1 MKKYFIVVSLF
12 SFIITSA
19 QIELETPWMKELKQN
34 ISGPLTF
41 DAVITAGN
49 TYWEAHDKNAKGSGY
64 KPFKR
69 WEAQWENYVD
79 PDGFLPTTQDLW
91 NVWEQKKSQSQYRTA
106 SQNSIADQSDWFSLG
121 PTDFINRPTNYLN
134 LGRINC
140 INIDPNNSNIMYVGA
155 PAGGIWKSTDGG
167 VTYIPLVDHL
177 PQIGVSGIAIDSNN
191 SDIIYIATGDDDAG
205 DSYSVGVWK
214 STDGGTSWLQT
225 GLNPSNNPGTNRT
238 SEIYINPNDSNVL
251 WVATNTGVYM
261 TTNAGNTWT
270 LSQSGNFRDL
280 KVKPSNPNI
289 IYASTNSQFYRSTN
303 GGNSFNLVTTGLPSA
318 AGRMYIDVTQANS
331 NYVYLVAATGGY
343 DYQGVYRS
351 TNSGLSFTQMANTTD
366 IFNGVSQAWYD
377 LAISASNTNENEI
390 YVGVLNIWKSTNGGN
405 SFSEVNSWTT
415 RNASYTHADIHFIR
429 DFDNGLF
436 VGSDGGVFKSTDN
449 GSSFED
455 LTVGLSI
462 TQFYRISVSK
472 QDSGKIAGGAQD
484 NGGFGF
490 SNQWASYHGGDG
502 MEGVIDP
509 NNDNLYYGFL
519 QNGTTLYVSN
529 NSGQPGGTNGYSSPT
544 SGNWIT
550 PLSINKDS
558 EVFAGYSSLYQFS
571 SGNWTEV
578 STSFGNNI
586 DVLELDPINSDNI
599 YVGVN
604 SSLRRSFDHGLTFTN
619 VYNFPSNIT
628 SIEINN
634 NDNNIVYATTSG
646 GGGKVWKST
655 NQGISFSDISGTLP
669 NVVKNI
675 IKHQTNTIDNV
686 LYLGT
691 SLGVYR
697 YNDNVNNWVEFD
709 NNLPNSSV
717 RDLSINIPDN
727 NITAATYGRGAFR
740 SELPSS
746 QLATNDIQL
755 VGVENPVD
763 SQINCGSILPQLK
776 VKNNGQNNIT
786 SIDISYTLDENEEIL
801 LSWTGNIESEQFEF
815 IDLNLIEVEVG
826 AHELSVTTMINDDF
840 FTSNNSADIVFYAN
854 NQGSVEDINTFE
866 NPDDELLVINEGR
879 STWELGVPSG
889 TLLNSASS
897 PDNVYATNL
906 DGNHRDDVK
915 GYLVS
920 QCYDLSNIANPVLKF
935 DMAFVLEFDWDL
947 VYVEYSTN
955 QGITWD
961 LLGSSE
967 DPNWYNS
974 SRIAG
979 DGIASNCYNCVGGQ
993 WTGTDT
999 TLNQYS
1005 YSLDSLNS
1013 ESNIIF
1019 RVVFHSDQAVNEEG
1033 VVIDDFYVDGTS
1045 LSTENFELNQLAVYP
1060 NPSTDTFYIKL
1071 QNNKPYNLQVLDITG
1086 KKLFEKNK
1094 INTSTPFPL
1103 KMQEYSSGIYFLH
1116 ITIDNQHTT
1125 KKLILN

>member
-1 MKKYFIVVSLF
+1 MKKYFLF
-12 SFIITSA
+12 TALLSFAITNA
-19 QIELETPWMKELKQN
+19 QTELDTPWMKELK
-34 ISGPLTF
+34 SSDSSRLTF
-41 DAVITAGN
+41 DAIIAAGN
-49 TYWEAHDKNAKGSGY
+49 AYWETHDKDAKGSGY

-79 PDGFLPTTQDLW
+79 INGFLPSTKDLW
-91 NVWEQKKSQSQYRTA
+91 NVWEQKKSQTQYRTA
-106 SQNSIADQSDWFSLG
+106 SQNSMADQSNWYSLG
-121 PTDFINRPTNYLN
+121 PTDFVNRSTNYLN
-134 LGRINC
+134 LGRVNC
-140 INIDPNNSNIMYVGA
+140 VSIDPNNSDIMYVGA
-155 PAGGIWKSTDGG
+155 PAGGIWKSTDAG
-167 VTYIPLVDHL
+167 VTYIPLTDDL
-177 PQIGVSGIAIDSNN
+177 PQIGVSGIAIDPNN
-191 SDIIYIATGDDDAG
+191 SNIIYIATGDDDAG
-205 DSYSVGVWK
+205 DSYSVGIWK
-214 STDGGTSWLQT
+214 STNGGLSWTPT
-225 GLNPSNNPGTNRT
+225 GINPSNSPNRT
-238 SEIYINPNDSNVL
+238 SEIYINPNNSSML
-251 WVATNTGVYM
+251 WVATSSGVYK
-261 TTNAGNTWT
+261 TTNAGNNWT
-270 LSQSGNFRDL
+270 LTQSGNFRDL
-280 KVKPSNPNI
+280 KVNPTNPNI
-289 IYASTNSQFYRSTN
+289 IYASTSSQFYRSTDS
-303 GGNSFNLVTTGLPSA
+303 GNSFTQISSGLPVDS
-318 AGRMYIDVTQANS
+318 GRLFMDVTQANS
-331 NYVYLVAATGGY
+331 NYVYLVSATSNYG
-343 DYQGVYRS
+343 YQGIYRS
-351 TNSGLSFTQMANTTD
+351 TDSGLTFTQMANTTD
-366 IFNGVSQAWYD
+366 IFDGVSQAWYD
-377 LAISASNTNENEI
+377 LAISASNTNQNEI
-390 YVGVLNIWKSTNGGN
+390 YVGVLNIWKSSNGGD
-405 SFSEVNSWTT
+405 SFSQVNSWTT

-436 VGSDGGVFKSTDN
+436 VGSDGGVFKSTDS
-449 GSSFED
+449 GASFED

-490 SNQWASYHGGDG
+490 SSQWASYHGGDG

-509 NNDNLYYGFL
+509 NDDNFYYGFM
-519 QNGTTLYVSN
+519 QNGSTLYVN
-529 NSGQPGGTNGYSSPT
+529 NSSGQPGGTNGYSSPT

-550 PLSINKDS
+550 PLSINNDS
-558 EVFAGYSSLYQFS
+558 EVFAGYSSLYQFNA
-571 SGNWTEV
+571 GNWTEV
-578 STSFGNNI
+578 SPSFGTNI
-586 DVLELDPINSDNI
+586 DVLELDPLNSDNI

-604 SSLRRSFDHGLTFTN
+604 SNLQQSTDHGITFTSVN
-619 VYNFPSNIT
+619 VFASNIT
-628 SIEINN
+628 SIEVNN
-634 NDNNIVYATTSG
+634 NDNNIVYVTTSG
-646 GGGKVWKST
+646 GGGKVWRSV
-655 NQGISFSDISGTLP
+655 NQGLNFTDITGSLP

-697 YNDNVNNWVEFD
+697 FNDNNSDWEVFD

-717 RDLSINIPDN
+717 TDLSINTVDN

-746 QLATNDIQL
+746 QLATNDLQL

-786 SIDISYTLDENEEIL
+786 SVNVVYSLDEGEEI
-801 LSWTGNIESEQFEF
+801 SIIWSGNIESEQFAF
-815 IDLNLIEVEVG
+815 IDLNLIQVEIG
-826 AHELSVTTMINDDF
+826 AHELAVTATITDDYF
-840 FTSNNSADIVFYAN
+840 SSNNSTEITFYSN
-854 NQGSVEDINTFE
+854 NEGAAQDINTFE
-866 NPDDELLVINEGR
+866 NPEDELIVINEGR

-897 PDNVYATNL
+897 PDKVYATNL

-920 QCYDLSNIANPVLKF
+920 QCYDLTNIANPVLKF

-955 QGITWD
+955 QGISWG

-979 DGIASNCYNCVGGQ
+979 DGYGDNCYNCVGGQ
-993 WTGTDT
+993 WTGTEI

-1013 ESNIIF
+1013 ESSIIF
-1019 RVVFHSDQAVNEEG
+1019 RIVFHSDQAVNEEG

-1045 LSTENFELNQLAVYP
+1045 LSTDGFELNQIAVYP
-1060 NPSTDTFYIKL
+1060 NPSKDIFYVQL
-1071 QNNKPYNLQVLDITG
+1071 RNNKPYDLQVTDITG
-1086 KKLFEKNK
+1086 KRLFTKKK
-1094 INTSTPFPL
+1094 INPSTPFPL
-1103 KMQEYSSGIYFLH
+1103 QMEGYSSGVYFLQ
-1116 ITIDNQHTT
+1116 IRIDNQQTT
-1125 KKLILN
+1125 RKLILN

>member
-1 MKKYFIVVSLF
+1 MKKYFLF
-12 SFIITSA
+12 TALLSFAITNA
-19 QIELETPWMKELKQN
+19 QTELDTPWMKELK
-34 ISGPLTF
+34 SSDSSRLTF
-41 DAVITAGN
+41 DAIIAAGN
-49 TYWEAHDKNAKGSGY
+49 AYWETHDKDAKGSGY

-79 PDGFLPTTQDLW
+79 INGFLPSTKDLW
-91 NVWEQKKSQSQYRTA
+91 NVWEQKKSQTQYRTA
-106 SQNSIADQSDWFSLG
+106 SQNSMADQSNWYSLG
-121 PTDFINRPTNYLN
+121 PTDFVNRSTNYLN
-134 LGRINC
+134 LGRVNC
-140 INIDPNNSNIMYVGA
+140 VSIDPNNSDIMYVGA
-155 PAGGIWKSTDGG
+155 PAGGIWKSTDAG
-167 VTYIPLVDHL
+167 VTYIPLTDDL
-177 PQIGVSGIAIDSNN
+177 PQIGVSGIAIDPNN
-191 SDIIYIATGDDDAG
+191 SNIIYIATGDDDAG
-205 DSYSVGVWK
+205 DSYSVGIWK
-214 STDGGTSWLQT
+214 STNGGLSWTPT
-225 GLNPSNNPGTNRT
+225 GINPSNSPNRT
-238 SEIYINPNDSNVL
+238 SEIYINPNNSSML
-251 WVATNTGVYM
+251 WVATSSGVYK
-261 TTNAGNTWT
+261 TTNAGNNWT
-270 LSQSGNFRDL
+270 LTQSGNFRDL
-280 KVKPSNPNI
+280 KVNPTNPNI
-289 IYASTNSQFYRSTN
+289 IYASTSSQFYRSTDS
-303 GGNSFNLVTTGLPSA
+303 GNSFTQISSGLPVDS
-318 AGRMYIDVTQANS
+318 GRLFMDVTQANS
-331 NYVYLVAATGGY
+331 NYVYLVSATSNYG
-343 DYQGVYRS
+343 YQGIYRS
-351 TNSGLSFTQMANTTD
+351 TDSGLTFTQMANTTD
-366 IFNGVSQAWYD
+366 IFDGVSQAWYD
-377 LAISASNTNENEI
+377 LAISASNTNQNEI
-390 YVGVLNIWKSTNGGN
+390 YVGVLNIWKSSNGGD
-405 SFSEVNSWTT
+405 SFSQVNSWTT

-436 VGSDGGVFKSTDN
+436 VGSDGGVFKSTDS
-449 GSSFED
+449 GASFED

-472 QDSGKIAGGAQD
+472 QDSEKIAGGAQD

-490 SNQWASYHGGDG
+490 SSQWASYHGGDG

-509 NNDNLYYGFL
+509 NDDNFYYGFM
-519 QNGTTLYVSN
+519 QNGSTLYVN
-529 NSGQPGGTNGYSSPT
+529 NSSGQPGGTNGYSSPT

-550 PLSINKDS
+550 PLSINNDS
-558 EVFAGYSSLYQFS
+558 EVFAGYSSLYQFNA
-571 SGNWTEV
+571 GNWTEV
-578 STSFGNNI
+578 SPSFGTNI

-604 SSLRRSFDHGLTFTN
+604 SNLQQSTDHGITFTSVN
-619 VYNFPSNIT
+619 VFASNIT
-628 SIEINN
+628 SIEVNN
-634 NDNNIVYATTSG
+634 NDNNIVYVTTSG
-646 GGGKVWKST
+646 GGGKVWRSV
-655 NQGISFSDISGTLP
+655 NQGLNFTDITGSLP

-697 YNDNVNNWVEFD
+697 FNDNNSDWEVFD

-717 RDLSINIPDN
+717 TDLSINTVDN

-746 QLATNDIQL
+746 QLATNDLQL

-786 SIDISYTLDENEEIL
+786 SVNVVYSLDEGEEI
-801 LSWTGNIESEQFEF
+801 SIIWSGNIESEQFAF
-815 IDLNLIEVEVG
+815 IDLNLIQVEIG
-826 AHELSVTTMINDDF
+826 AHELAVTATITDDYF
-840 FTSNNSADIVFYAN
+840 SSNNSTEITFYSN
-854 NQGSVEDINTFE
+854 NEGAAQDINTFE
-866 NPDDELLVINEGR
+866 NPEDELIVINEGR

-897 PDNVYATNL
+897 PDKVYATNL

-920 QCYDLSNIANPVLKF
+920 QCYDLTNIANPVLKF

-955 QGITWD
+955 QGISWG

-979 DGIASNCYNCVGGQ
+979 DGYGDNCYNCVGGQ
-993 WTGTDT
+993 WTGTEI

-1013 ESNIIF
+1013 ESSIIF
-1019 RVVFHSDQAVNEEG
+1019 RIVFHSDQAVNEEG

-1045 LSTENFELNQLAVYP
+1045 LSTDGFELNQIAVYP
-1060 NPSTDTFYIKL
+1060 NPSKDIFYVQL
-1071 QNNKPYNLQVLDITG
+1071 RNNKPYDLQVTDITG
-1086 KKLFEKNK
+1086 KRLFTKKK
-1094 INTSTPFPL
+1094 INPSTPFPL
-1103 KMQEYSSGIYFLH
+1103 QMEGYSSGVYFLQ
-1116 ITIDNQHTT
+1116 IRIDNQQTT
-1125 KKLILN
+1125 RKLILN

>member
-1 MKKYFIVVSLF
+1 MKKYFLF
-12 SFIITSA
+12 TALLSFAITNA
-19 QIELETPWMKELKQN
+19 QTELDTPWMKELK
-34 ISGPLTF
+34 SSDSSRLTF
-41 DAVITAGN
+41 DAIITAGN
-49 TYWEAHDKNAKGSGY
+49 AYWETHDKDAKGSGY

-79 PDGFLPTTQDLW
+79 INGFLPSTKDLW
-91 NVWEQKKSQSQYRTA
+91 NVWEQKKSQTQYRTA
-106 SQNSIADQSDWFSLG
+106 SQNSMADQSNWYSLG
-121 PTDFINRPTNYLN
+121 PTDFVNRSTNYLN
-134 LGRINC
+134 LGRVNC
-140 INIDPNNSNIMYVGA
+140 VSIDPNNSDIMYVGA
-155 PAGGIWKSTDGG
+155 PAGGIWKSTDAG
-167 VTYIPLVDHL
+167 VTYIPLTDDL
-177 PQIGVSGIAIDSNN
+177 PQIGVSGIAIDRNN
-191 SDIIYIATGDDDAG
+191 SNIIYIATGDDDAG
-205 DSYSVGVWK
+205 DSYSVGIWK
-214 STDGGTSWLQT
+214 STNGGLSWTPT
-225 GLNPSNNPGTNRT
+225 GINPSNSPNRT
-238 SEIYINPNDSNVL
+238 SEIYINPNNSSML
-251 WVATNTGVYM
+251 WVATSSGVYK
-261 TTNAGNTWT
+261 TTNAGNNWT
-270 LSQSGNFRDL
+270 LTQSGNFRDL
-280 KVKPSNPNI
+280 KVNPTNPNI
-289 IYASTNSQFYRSTN
+289 IYASTSSQFYRSTDS
-303 GGNSFNLVTTGLPSA
+303 GNSFTQISSGLPVDS
-318 AGRMYIDVTQANS
+318 GRLFMDVTQANS
-331 NYVYLVAATGGY
+331 NYVYLVSATSNYG
-343 DYQGVYRS
+343 YQGIYRS
-351 TNSGLSFTQMANTTD
+351 TDSGLSFTQMANTTD
-366 IFNGVSQAWYD
+366 IFDGVSQAWYD
-377 LAISASNTNENEI
+377 LAISASNTNQNEI
-390 YVGVLNIWKSTNGGN
+390 YVGVLNIWKSSNGGD
-405 SFSEVNSWTT
+405 SFSQVNSWTT

-436 VGSDGGVFKSTDN
+436 VGSDGGVFKSTDS
-449 GSSFED
+449 GASFED

-490 SNQWASYHGGDG
+490 SSQWASYHGGDG

-509 NNDNLYYGFL
+509 NDDNFYYGFM
-519 QNGTTLYVSN
+519 QNGSTLYVN
-529 NSGQPGGTNGYSSPT
+529 NSSGQPGGTNGYSSPT

-550 PLSINKDS
+550 PLSINNDS
-558 EVFAGYSSLYQFS
+558 EVFAGYSSLYQFNA
-571 SGNWTEV
+571 GNWTEV
-578 STSFGNNI
+578 SPSFGTNI

-604 SSLRRSFDHGLTFTN
+604 SNLQQSTDHGITFTSVN
-619 VYNFPSNIT
+619 IFASNIT
-628 SIEINN
+628 SIEVNN
-634 NDNNIVYATTSG
+634 NDNNIVYVTTSG
-646 GGGKVWKST
+646 GGGKVWRSL
-655 NQGISFSDISGTLP
+655 NQGLNFTDITGSLP

-697 YNDNVNNWVEFD
+697 FNDNNSDWEVFD

-717 RDLSINIPDN
+717 TDLSINTVDN

-746 QLATNDIQL
+746 QLATNDLQL

-786 SIDISYTLDENEEIL
+786 SVNVVYSLDEGEEI
-801 LSWTGNIESEQFEF
+801 SIIWSGNIESEQFAF
-815 IDLNLIEVEVG
+815 IDLNLIQVEIG
-826 AHELSVTTMINDDF
+826 AHELAVTATITDDYF
-840 FTSNNSADIVFYAN
+840 SSNNSAEITFYSN
-854 NQGSVEDINTFE
+854 NEGAAQDINTFE
-866 NPDDELLVINEGR
+866 NPEDELIVINEGR

-920 QCYDLSNIANPVLKF
+920 QCYDLTNIANPVLKF

-955 QGITWD
+955 QGISWG

-979 DGIASNCYNCVGGQ
+979 DGYGDNCYNCVGGQ
-993 WTGTDT
+993 WTGTEI

-1013 ESNIIF
+1013 ESSIIF
-1019 RVVFHSDQAVNEEG
+1019 RIVFHSDQAVNEEG

-1045 LSTENFELNQLAVYP
+1045 LSTDGFELNQIAVYP
-1060 NPSTDTFYIKL
+1060 NPSKDIFYVQL
-1071 QNNKPYNLQVLDITG
+1071 RNNKPYDLQVTDITG
-1086 KKLFEKNK
+1086 KRLFTKKK
-1094 INTSTPFPL
+1094 INPSTPFPL
-1103 KMQEYSSGIYFLH
+1103 QMEGYSSGVYFLQ
-1116 ITIDNQHTT
+1116 IRIDNQQTT
-1125 KKLILN
+1125 RKLILN

>member
-1 MKKYFIVVSLF
+1 MKKYFLF
-12 SFIITSA
+12 TALLSFAITNA
-19 QIELETPWMKELKQN
+19 QTELDTPWMKELK
-34 ISGPLTF
+34 SSDSSRLTF
-41 DAVITAGN
+41 DAIIAAGN
-49 TYWEAHDKNAKGSGY
+49 AYWETHDKDAKGSGY

-79 PDGFLPTTQDLW
+79 INGFLPSTKDLW
-91 NVWEQKKSQSQYRTA
+91 NVWEQKKSQTQYRTA
-106 SQNSIADQSDWFSLG
+106 SQNSMADQSNWYSLG
-121 PTDFINRPTNYLN
+121 PTDFVNRSTNYLN
-134 LGRINC
+134 LGRVNC
-140 INIDPNNSNIMYVGA
+140 VSIDPNNSDIMYVGA
-155 PAGGIWKSTDGG
+155 PAGGIWKSTDAG
-167 VTYIPLVDHL
+167 VTYIPLTDDL
-177 PQIGVSGIAIDSNN
+177 PQIGVSGIAIDPNN
-191 SDIIYIATGDDDAG
+191 SNIIYIATGDDDAG
-205 DSYSVGVWK
+205 DSYSVGIWK
-214 STDGGTSWLQT
+214 STNGGLSWTPT
-225 GLNPSNNPGTNRT
+225 GINPSNSPNRT
-238 SEIYINPNDSNVL
+238 SEIYINPNNSSML
-251 WVATNTGVYM
+251 WVATSSGVYK
-261 TTNAGNTWT
+261 TTNAGNNWT
-270 LSQSGNFRDL
+270 LTQSGNFRDL
-280 KVKPSNPNI
+280 KVNPTNPNI
-289 IYASTNSQFYRSTN
+289 IYASTSSQFYRSTDS
-303 GGNSFNLVTTGLPSA
+303 GNSFTQISSGLPVDS
-318 AGRMYIDVTQANS
+318 GRLFMDVTQANS
-331 NYVYLVAATGGY
+331 NYVYLVAATSNYG
-343 DYQGVYRS
+343 YQGIYRS
-351 TNSGLSFTQMANTTD
+351 TDSGLTFTQMANTTD
-366 IFNGVSQAWYD
+366 IFDGVSQAWYD
-377 LAISASNTNENEI
+377 LAISASNTNQNEI
-390 YVGVLNIWKSTNGGN
+390 YVGVLNIWKSSNGGD
-405 SFSEVNSWTT
+405 SFSQVNSWTT

-436 VGSDGGVFKSTDN
+436 VGSDGGVFKSTDS
-449 GSSFED
+449 GASFED

-490 SNQWASYHGGDG
+490 SSQWASYHGGDG

-509 NNDNLYYGFL
+509 NDDNFYYGFM
-519 QNGTTLYVSN
+519 QNGSTLYVN
-529 NSGQPGGTNGYSSPT
+529 NSSGQPGGTNGYSSPT

-550 PLSINKDS
+550 PLSINNDS
-558 EVFAGYSSLYQFS
+558 EVFAGYSSLYQFNA
-571 SGNWTEV
+571 GNWTEV
-578 STSFGNNI
+578 SPSFGTNI

-604 SSLRRSFDHGLTFTN
+604 SNLQQSTDHGITFTSVN
-619 VYNFPSNIT
+619 VFASNIT
-628 SIEINN
+628 SIEVNN
-634 NDNNIVYATTSG
+634 NDNNIVYVTTSG
-646 GGGKVWKST
+646 GGGKVWRSV
-655 NQGISFSDISGTLP
+655 NQGLNFTDITGSLP

-697 YNDNVNNWVEFD
+697 FNDNNSDWEVFD

-717 RDLSINIPDN
+717 TDLSINTVDN

-746 QLATNDIQL
+746 ELATNDLQL

-786 SIDISYTLDENEEIL
+786 SVNVVYSLDEGEEI
-801 LSWTGNIESEQFEF
+801 SIIWSGNIESEQFAF
-815 IDLNLIEVEVG
+815 IDLNLIQVEIG
-826 AHELSVTTMINDDF
+826 AHELAVTATITDDYF
-840 FTSNNSADIVFYAN
+840 SSNNSTEITFYSN
-854 NQGSVEDINTFE
+854 NEGAAQDINTFE
-866 NPDDELLVINEGR
+866 NPEDELIVINEGR

-897 PDNVYATNL
+897 PDKVYATNL

-920 QCYDLSNIANPVLKF
+920 QCYDLTNIANPVLKF

-955 QGITWD
+955 QGISWG

-979 DGIASNCYNCVGGQ
+979 DGYGDNCYNCVGGQ
-993 WTGTDT
+993 WTGTEI

-1013 ESNIIF
+1013 ESSIIF
-1019 RVVFHSDQAVNEEG
+1019 RIVFHSDQAVNEEG

-1045 LSTENFELNQLAVYP
+1045 LSTDGFELNQIAVYP
-1060 NPSTDTFYIKL
+1060 NPSKDIFYVQL
-1071 QNNKPYNLQVLDITG
+1071 RNNKPYDLQVTDITG
-1086 KKLFEKNK
+1086 KRLFTKKK
-1094 INTSTPFPL
+1094 INPSTPFPL
-1103 KMQEYSSGIYFLH
+1103 QMEGYSSGVYFLQ
-1116 ITIDNQHTT
+1116 IRIDNQQTT
-1125 KKLILN
+1125 RKLILN

>member
-1 MKKYFIVVSLF
+1 MKKYFLF
-12 SFIITSA
+12 TALLSFAITNA
-19 QIELETPWMKELKQN
+19 QTELDTPWMKELK
-34 ISGPLTF
+34 SSDSSRLTF
-41 DAVITAGN
+41 DAIITAGN
-49 TYWEAHDKNAKGSGY
+49 AYWETHDKDAKGSGY

-79 PDGFLPTTQDLW
+79 INGFLPSTKDLW
-91 NVWEQKKSQSQYRTA
+91 NVWEQKKSQTQYRTA
-106 SQNSIADQSDWFSLG
+106 SQNSMADQSNWYSLG
-121 PTDFINRPTNYLN
+121 PTDFVNRSTNYLN
-134 LGRINC
+134 LGRVNC
-140 INIDPNNSNIMYVGA
+140 VSIDPNNSDIMYVGA
-155 PAGGIWKSTDGG
+155 PAGGIWKSTDAG
-167 VTYIPLVDHL
+167 VTYIPLTDDL
-177 PQIGVSGIAIDSNN
+177 PQIGVSGIAIDRNN
-191 SDIIYIATGDDDAG
+191 SNIIYIATGDDDAG
-205 DSYSVGVWK
+205 DSYSVGIWK
-214 STDGGTSWLQT
+214 STNGGLSWTPT
-225 GLNPSNNPGTNRT
+225 GINPSNSPNRT
-238 SEIYINPNDSNVL
+238 SEIYINPNNSSML
-251 WVATNTGVYM
+251 WVATSSGVYK
-261 TTNAGNTWT
+261 TTNAGNNWT
-270 LSQSGNFRDL
+270 LTQSGNFRDL
-280 KVKPSNPNI
+280 KVNPTNPNI
-289 IYASTNSQFYRSTN
+289 IYASTSSQFYRSTDS
-303 GGNSFNLVTTGLPSA
+303 GNSFTQISSGLPVDS
-318 AGRMYIDVTQANS
+318 GRLFMDVTQANS
-331 NYVYLVAATGGY
+331 NYVYLVSATSNYG
-343 DYQGVYRS
+343 YQGIYRS
-351 TNSGLSFTQMANTTD
+351 TDSGLTFTQMANTTD
-366 IFNGVSQAWYD
+366 IFDGVSQAWYD
-377 LAISASNTNENEI
+377 LAISASNTNQNEI
-390 YVGVLNIWKSTNGGN
+390 YVGVLNIWKSSNGGN
-405 SFSEVNSWTT
+405 SFSQVNNWTS

-436 VGSDGGVFKSTDN
+436 VGSDGGVFKSTDS
-449 GSSFED
+449 GASFED

-509 NNDNLYYGFL
+509 NDDNFYYGFM
-519 QNGTTLYVSN
+519 QNGSTLYVN
-529 NSGQPGGTNGYSSPT
+529 NSSGQPGGTNGYSSPT

-550 PLSINKDS
+550 PLSINNDS
-558 EVFAGYSSLYQFS
+558 EVFAGYSSLYQFNA
-571 SGNWTEV
+571 GNWTEV
-578 STSFGNNI
+578 SPSFGTNI

-604 SSLRRSFDHGLTFTN
+604 SNLQQSTDHGITFTSVN
-619 VYNFPSNIT
+619 VFASNIT
-628 SIEINN
+628 SIEVNN
-634 NDNNIVYATTSG
+634 NDNNIVYVTTSG
-646 GGGKVWKST
+646 GGGKVWRSV
-655 NQGISFSDISGTLP
+655 NQGLNFTDITGSLP

-697 YNDNVNNWVEFD
+697 FNDNNSDWEVFD

-717 RDLSINIPDN
+717 TDLSINTVDN

-746 QLATNDIQL
+746 QLATNDLQL

-786 SIDISYTLDENEEIL
+786 SVNVVYSLDEGEEI
-801 LSWTGNIESEQFEF
+801 SIIWSGNIESEQFAF
-815 IDLNLIEVEVG
+815 IDLNLIQVEIG
-826 AHELSVTTMINDDF
+826 AHELAVTATITDDYF
-840 FTSNNSADIVFYAN
+840 SSNNSAEITFYSN
-854 NQGSVEDINTFE
+854 NEGAAQDINTFE
-866 NPDDELLVINEGR
+866 NPEDELIVINEGR

-897 PDNVYATNL
+897 PDKVYATNL

-920 QCYDLSNIANPVLKF
+920 QCYDLTNIANPVLKF

-955 QGITWD
+955 QGISWG

-979 DGIASNCYNCVGGQ
+979 DGYGDNCYNCVGGQ
-993 WTGTDT
+993 WTGTEI
-999 TLNQYS
+999 TLNQYT

-1013 ESNIIF
+1013 ESSIIF
-1019 RVVFHSDQAVNEEG
+1019 RIVFHSDQAVNEEG
-1033 VVIDDFYVDGTS
+1033 VVVDDFYVDGTS
-1045 LSTENFELNQLAVYP
+1045 LSTDGFELNQLAVYP
-1060 NPSTDTFYIKL
+1060 NPSKDIFYIQL
-1071 QNNKPYNLQVLDITG
+1071 RNNKPYDLQVTDITG
-1086 KKLFEKNK
+1086 KRLFTKKK
-1094 INTSTPFPL
+1094 INPSTPFPL
-1103 KMQEYSSGIYFLH
+1103 QMEGYSSGVYFLQ
-1116 ITIDNQHTT
+1116 IRIDNQQTT
-1125 KKLILN
+1125 RKLILN

>member
-1 MKKYFIVVSLF
+1 MKKYFLF
-12 SFIITSA
+12 TALLSFAITNA
-19 QIELETPWMKELKQN
+19 QTELDTPWMKELK
-34 ISGPLTF
+34 SSDSSRLTF
-41 DAVITAGN
+41 DAIIAAGN
-49 TYWEAHDKNAKGSGY
+49 AYWETHDKDAKGSGY

-79 PDGFLPTTQDLW
+79 INGFLPSTKDLW
-91 NVWEQKKSQSQYRTA
+91 NVWEQKKSQTQYRTA
-106 SQNSIADQSDWFSLG
+106 SQNSMADQSNWYSLG
-121 PTDFINRPTNYLN
+121 PTDFVNRSTNYLN
-134 LGRINC
+134 LGRVNC
-140 INIDPNNSNIMYVGA
+140 VSIDPNNSDIMYVGA
-155 PAGGIWKSTDGG
+155 PAGGIWKSTDAG
-167 VTYIPLVDHL
+167 VTYIPLTDDL
-177 PQIGVSGIAIDSNN
+177 PQIGVSGIAIDPNN
-191 SDIIYIATGDDDAG
+191 SNIIYIATGDDDAG
-205 DSYSVGVWK
+205 DSYSVGIWK
-214 STDGGTSWLQT
+214 STNGGLSWTPT
-225 GLNPSNNPGTNRT
+225 GINPSNSPNRT
-238 SEIYINPNDSNVL
+238 SEIYINPNNSSML
-251 WVATNTGVYM
+251 WVATSSGVYK
-261 TTNAGNTWT
+261 TTNAGNNWT
-270 LSQSGNFRDL
+270 LTQSGNFRDL
-280 KVKPSNPNI
+280 KVNPTNPNI
-289 IYASTNSQFYRSTN
+289 IYASTSSQFYRSTDS
-303 GGNSFNLVTTGLPSA
+303 GNSFTQISSGLPVDS
-318 AGRMYIDVTQANS
+318 GRLFMDVTQANS
-331 NYVYLVAATGGY
+331 NYIYLVSATSNYG
-343 DYQGVYRS
+343 YQGIYRS
-351 TNSGLSFTQMANTTD
+351 TDSGLTFTQMANTTD
-366 IFNGVSQAWYD
+366 IFDGVSQAWYD
-377 LAISASNTNENEI
+377 LAISASNTNQNEI
-390 YVGVLNIWKSTNGGN
+390 YVGVLNIWKSSNGGD
-405 SFSEVNSWTT
+405 SFSQVNSWTT

-436 VGSDGGVFKSTDN
+436 VGSDGGVFKSTDS
-449 GSSFED
+449 GASFED

-490 SNQWASYHGGDG
+490 SSQWASYHGGDG

-509 NNDNLYYGFL
+509 NDDNFYYGFM
-519 QNGTTLYVSN
+519 QNGSTLYVN
-529 NSGQPGGTNGYSSPT
+529 NSSGQPGGTNGYSSPT

-550 PLSINKDS
+550 PLSINNDS
-558 EVFAGYSSLYQFS
+558 EVFAGYSSLYQFNA
-571 SGNWTEV
+571 GNWTEV
-578 STSFGNNI
+578 SPSFGTNI
-586 DVLELDPINSDNI
+586 DVLELDPLNSDNI

-604 SSLRRSFDHGLTFTN
+604 SNLQQSIDHGITFTSVN
-619 VYNFPSNIT
+619 IFASNIT
-628 SIEINN
+628 SIEVNN
-634 NDNNIVYATTSG
+634 NDNNIVYVTTSG
-646 GGGKVWKST
+646 GGGKVWRSV
-655 NQGISFSDISGTLP
+655 NQGLNFTDITGSLP

-697 YNDNVNNWVEFD
+697 FNDNNSDWEVFD

-717 RDLSINIPDN
+717 TDLSINTVDN

-746 QLATNDIQL
+746 QLATNDLQL

-786 SIDISYTLDENEEIL
+786 SVNVVYSLDEGEEI
-801 LSWTGNIESEQFEF
+801 SIIWSGNIESEQFAF
-815 IDLNLIEVEVG
+815 IDLNLIQVEIG
-826 AHELSVTTMINDDF
+826 AHELAVTATITDDYF
-840 FTSNNSADIVFYAN
+840 SSNNSTEITFYSN
-854 NQGSVEDINTFE
+854 NEGAAQDINTFE
-866 NPDDELLVINEGR
+866 NPEDELIVINEGR

-897 PDNVYATNL
+897 PDKVYATNL

-920 QCYDLSNIANPVLKF
+920 QCYDLTNIANPVLKF

-955 QGITWD
+955 QGISWG

-979 DGIASNCYNCVGGQ
+979 DGYGDNCYNCVGGQ
-993 WTGTDT
+993 WTGTEI

-1013 ESNIIF
+1013 ESSIIF
-1019 RVVFHSDQAVNEEG
+1019 RIVFHSDQAVNEEG

-1045 LSTENFELNQLAVYP
+1045 LSTDGFELNQIAVYP
-1060 NPSTDTFYIKL
+1060 NPSKDIFYVQL
-1071 QNNKPYNLQVLDITG
+1071 RNNKPYDLQVTDITG
-1086 KKLFEKNK
+1086 KRLFTKKK
-1094 INTSTPFPL
+1094 INPSTPFPL
-1103 KMQEYSSGIYFLH
+1103 QMEGYSSGVYFLQ
-1116 ITIDNQHTT
+1116 IRIDNQQTT
-1125 KKLILN
+1125 RKLILN

>member
-1 MKKYFIVVSLF
+1 MKKYFLF
-12 SFIITSA
+12 TALLSFAITNA
-19 QIELETPWMKELKQN
+19 QTELDTPWMKELK
-34 ISGPLTF
+34 SSDSSRLTF
-41 DAVITAGN
+41 DAIITAGN
-49 TYWEAHDKNAKGSGY
+49 AYWETHDKDAKGSGY

-79 PDGFLPTTQDLW
+79 INGFLPSTKDLW
-91 NVWEQKKSQSQYRTA
+91 NVWEQKKSQTQYRTA
-106 SQNSIADQSDWFSLG
+106 SQNSMADQSNWYSLG
-121 PTDFINRPTNYLN
+121 PTDFVNRSTNYLN
-134 LGRINC
+134 LGRVNC
-140 INIDPNNSNIMYVGA
+140 VSIDPNNSDIMYVGA
-155 PAGGIWKSTDGG
+155 PAGGIWKSTDAG
-167 VTYIPLVDHL
+167 VTYIPLTDDL
-177 PQIGVSGIAIDSNN
+177 PQIGVSGIAIDRNN
-191 SDIIYIATGDDDAG
+191 SNIIYIATGDDDAG
-205 DSYSVGVWK
+205 DSYSVGIWK
-214 STDGGTSWLQT
+214 STNGGLSWTPT
-225 GLNPSNNPGTNRT
+225 GINPSNSPNRT
-238 SEIYINPNDSNVL
+238 SEIYINPNNSSML
-251 WVATNTGVYM
+251 WVATSSGVYK
-261 TTNAGNTWT
+261 TTNAGNNWT
-270 LSQSGNFRDL
+270 LTQSGNFRDL
-280 KVKPSNPNI
+280 KVNPTNPNI
-289 IYASTNSQFYRSTN
+289 IYASTSSQFYRSTDS
-303 GGNSFNLVTTGLPSA
+303 GNSFTQISSGLPVDS
-318 AGRMYIDVTQANS
+318 GRLFMDVTQANS
-331 NYVYLVAATGGY
+331 NYVYLVSATSNYG
-343 DYQGVYRS
+343 YQGIYRS
-351 TNSGLSFTQMANTTD
+351 TDSGLSFTQMANTTD
-366 IFNGVSQAWYD
+366 IFDGVSQAWYD
-377 LAISASNTNENEI
+377 LAISASNTNQNEI
-390 YVGVLNIWKSTNGGN
+390 YVGVLNIWKSSNGGD
-405 SFSEVNSWTT
+405 SFSQVNSWTT

-436 VGSDGGVFKSTDN
+436 VGSDGGVFKSTDS
-449 GSSFED
+449 GASFED

-490 SNQWASYHGGDG
+490 SSQWASYHGGDG

-509 NNDNLYYGFL
+509 NDDNFYYGFM
-519 QNGTTLYVSN
+519 QNGSTLYVN
-529 NSGQPGGTNGYSSPT
+529 NSSGQPGGTNGYSSPT

-550 PLSINKDS
+550 PLSINNDS
-558 EVFAGYSSLYQFS
+558 EVFAGYSSLYQFNA
-571 SGNWTEV
+571 GNWTEV
-578 STSFGNNI
+578 SPSFGTNI
-586 DVLELDPINSDNI
+586 DVLELDPLNSDNI

-604 SSLRRSFDHGLTFTN
+604 SNLQQSTDHGITFTSVN
-619 VYNFPSNIT
+619 VFASNIT
-628 SIEINN
+628 SIEVNN
-634 NDNNIVYATTSG
+634 NDNNIVYVTTSG
-646 GGGKVWKST
+646 GGGKVWRSV
-655 NQGISFSDISGTLP
+655 NQGLNFTDITGSLP

-697 YNDNVNNWVEFD
+697 FNDNNSDWEVFD

-717 RDLSINIPDN
+717 TDLSINTVDN

-746 QLATNDIQL
+746 QLATNDLQL

-786 SIDISYTLDENEEIL
+786 SVNIVYSLDEGEEI
-801 LSWTGNIESEQFEF
+801 SIIWSGNIESEQFAF
-815 IDLNLIEVEVG
+815 IDLNLIQVEIG
-826 AHELSVTTMINDDF
+826 AHELAVTATITDDYF
-840 FTSNNSADIVFYAN
+840 SSNNSAEITFYTN
-854 NQGSVEDINTFE
+854 NEGAAQDINTFE
-866 NPDDELLVINEGR
+866 NPEDELIVINEGR

-920 QCYDLSNIANPVLKF
+920 QCYDLTNIANPVLKF

-955 QGITWD
+955 QGISWG

-979 DGIASNCYNCVGGQ
+979 DGYGDNCYNCVGGQ
-993 WTGTDT
+993 WTGTEI

-1013 ESNIIF
+1013 ESSIIF
-1019 RVVFHSDQAVNEEG
+1019 RIVFHSDQAVNEEG

-1045 LSTENFELNQLAVYP
+1045 LSTDGFELNQIAVYP
-1060 NPSTDTFYIKL
+1060 NPSKDIFYVQL
-1071 QNNKPYNLQVLDITG
+1071 RNNKPYDLQVTDITG
-1086 KKLFEKNK
+1086 KRLFTKKK
-1094 INTSTPFPL
+1094 INPSTPFPL
-1103 KMQEYSSGIYFLH
+1103 QMEGYSSGVYFLQ
-1116 ITIDNQHTT
+1116 IRIDNQQTT
-1125 KKLILN
+1125 RKLILN

>member
-1 MKKYFIVVSLF
+1 MKKYFLFTSLLFFVV
-12 SFIITSA
+12 TNA
-19 QIELETPWMKELKQN
+19 QTELDTPWMKELK
-34 ISGPLTF
+34 SSDSSRLTF
-41 DAVITAGN
+41 DAIIAAGN
-49 TYWEAHDKNAKGSGY
+49 AYWETHDKDAKGSGY

-79 PDGFLPTTQDLW
+79 INGFLPSTKDLW
-91 NVWEQKKSQSQYRTA
+91 NVWEQKKSQTQYRTA
-106 SQNSIADQSDWFSLG
+106 SQNSMADQSNWYSLG
-121 PTDFINRPTNYLN
+121 PTDFINRSTNYLN
-134 LGRINC
+134 LGRVNC
-140 INIDPNNSNIMYVGA
+140 INIDPNNSDIMYVGA
-155 PAGGIWKSTDGG
+155 PAGGIWKSTDAG
-167 VTYIPLVDHL
+167 VTYVPLTDDL
-177 PQIGVSGIAIDSNN
+177 PQIGVSGIAIDQNN
-191 SDIIYIATGDDDAG
+191 SNIIYIATGDDDAG
-205 DSYSVGVWK
+205 DSYSVGIWK
-214 STDGGTSWLQT
+214 STNGGLSWTPT
-225 GLNPSNNPGTNRT
+225 GLNPSNSPNRT
-238 SEIYINPNDSNVL
+238 SEIYINPNNSNML
-251 WVATNTGVYM
+251 WVATSSGVYK
-261 TTNAGNTWT
+261 TINAGNNWT
-270 LSQSGNFRDL
+270 LTQSGNFRDL
-280 KVKPSNPNI
+280 KVNPTNPNI
-289 IYASTNSQFYRSTN
+289 IYASTSSQFYRSSDS
-303 GGNSFNLVTTGLPSA
+303 GNSFTQISSGLPVDS
-318 AGRMYIDVTQANS
+318 GRLFMDVTQANS
-331 NYVYLVAATGGY
+331 NYVYIVSATTNYG
-343 DYQGVYRS
+343 YQGIYRS
-351 TNSGLSFTQMANTTD
+351 TDSGLTFTQMANTTD
-366 IFNGVSQAWYD
+366 IFDGVSQAWYD
-377 LAISASNTNENEI
+377 LAISASNTNQNEI
-390 YVGVLNIWKSTNGGN
+390 YVGVLNIWKSSNGGN
-405 SFSEVNSWTT
+405 SFSQVNNWTT

-436 VGSDGGVFKSTDN
+436 VGSDGGVFKSTDS
-449 GSSFED
+449 GASFED

-509 NNDNLYYGFL
+509 NDDNFYYGFM
-519 QNGTTLYVSN
+519 QNGSTLYVN
-529 NSGQPGGTNGYSSPT
+529 NSSGQPGGTNGYSSPT

-550 PLSINKDS
+550 PLSINNDS
-558 EVFAGYSSLYQFS
+558 EVFAGYSSLYQFNA
-571 SGNWTEV
+571 GNWTEV
-578 STSFGNNI
+578 SPSFGTNI

-604 SSLRRSFDHGLTFTN
+604 SNLQQSTDHGITFTSVN
-619 VYNFPSNIT
+619 IFASNIT
-628 SIEINN
+628 SIEVNN
-634 NDNNIVYATTSG
+634 NDNNIVYVTTSG
-646 GGGKVWKST
+646 GGGKVWRSL
-655 NQGISFSDISGTLP
+655 NQGLNFTDITGSLP

-697 YNDNVNNWVEFD
+697 FNDNNSDWEVFD

-717 RDLSINIPDN
+717 TDLSINTVDN

-746 QLATNDIQL
+746 QLATNDLQL

-786 SIDISYTLDENEEIL
+786 SVNVVYSLDEGEEI
-801 LSWTGNIESEQFEF
+801 SIIWSGNIESEQFAF
-815 IDLNLIEVEVG
+815 IDLNLIQVEIG
-826 AHELSVTTMINDDF
+826 AHELAVTATITDDYF
-840 FTSNNSADIVFYAN
+840 SSNNSAEITFYAN
-854 NQGSVEDINTFE
+854 NEGAAQDINTFE
-866 NPDDELLVINEGR
+866 NPEDELIVINEGR

-920 QCYDLSNIANPVLKF
+920 QCYDLTNIANPVLKF

-955 QGITWD
+955 QGISWG

-979 DGIASNCYNCVGGQ
+979 DGYGDNCYNCVGGQ
-993 WTGTDT
+993 WTGTEI

-1013 ESNIIF
+1013 ESSIIF
-1019 RVVFHSDQAVNEEG
+1019 RIVFHSDQAVNEEG

-1045 LSTENFELNQLAVYP
+1045 LSTDGFELNQLAVYP
-1060 NPSTDTFYIKL
+1060 NPSKDIFYIQL
-1071 QNNKPYNLQVLDITG
+1071 RNNKPYDLQVTDITG
-1086 KKLFEKNK
+1086 KRLFTKKK
-1094 INTSTPFPL
+1094 INPSTPFPL
-1103 KMQEYSSGIYFLH
+1103 QMEGYSSGIYFLQ
-1116 ITIDNQHTT
+1116 ISIDNQQTT
-1125 KKLILN
+1125 RKLILN

>member
-1 MKKYFIVVSLF
+1 MKKYFLF
-12 SFIITSA
+12 TALLSFAITNA
-19 QIELETPWMKELKQN
+19 QTELDTPWMKELK
-34 ISGPLTF
+34 SSDSSRLTF
-41 DAVITAGN
+41 DAIIAAGN
-49 TYWEAHDKNAKGSGY
+49 AYWETHDKDAKGSGY

-79 PDGFLPTTQDLW
+79 INGFLPSTKDLW
-91 NVWEQKKSQSQYRTA
+91 NVWEQKKSQTQYRTA
-106 SQNSIADQSDWFSLG
+106 SQNSMADQSNWYSLG
-121 PTDFINRPTNYLN
+121 PTDFVNRSTNYLN
-134 LGRINC
+134 LGRVNC
-140 INIDPNNSNIMYVGA
+140 VSIDPNNSDIMYVGA
-155 PAGGIWKSTDGG
+155 PAGGIWKSTDAG
-167 VTYIPLVDHL
+167 VTYIPLTDDL
-177 PQIGVSGIAIDSNN
+177 PQIGVSGIAIDPNN
-191 SDIIYIATGDDDAG
+191 SNIIYIATGDDDAG
-205 DSYSVGVWK
+205 DSYSVGIWK
-214 STDGGTSWLQT
+214 STNGGLSWTPT
-225 GLNPSNNPGTNRT
+225 GINPSNSPNRT
-238 SEIYINPNDSNVL
+238 SEIYINPNNSSML
-251 WVATNTGVYM
+251 WVATSSGVYK
-261 TTNAGNTWT
+261 TTNAGNNWT
-270 LSQSGNFRDL
+270 LTQSGNFRDL
-280 KVKPSNPNI
+280 KVNPTNPNI
-289 IYASTNSQFYRSTN
+289 IYASTSSQFYRSTDS
-303 GGNSFNLVTTGLPSA
+303 GNSFTQISSGLPVDS
-318 AGRMYIDVTQANS
+318 GRLFMDVTQANS
-331 NYVYLVAATGGY
+331 NYVYLVSATSNYG
-343 DYQGVYRS
+343 YQGIYRS
-351 TNSGLSFTQMANTTD
+351 TDSGLTFTQMANTTD
-366 IFNGVSQAWYD
+366 IFDGVSQAWYD
-377 LAISASNTNENEI
+377 LAISASNTNQNEI
-390 YVGVLNIWKSTNGGN
+390 YVGVLNIWKSSNGGD
-405 SFSEVNSWTT
+405 SFSQVNSWTT

-436 VGSDGGVFKSTDN
+436 VGSDGGVFKSTDS
-449 GSSFED
+449 GASFED

-490 SNQWASYHGGDG
+490 SSQWASYHGGDG

-509 NNDNLYYGFL
+509 NDDNFYYGFM
-519 QNGTTLYVSN
+519 QNGSTLYVN
-529 NSGQPGGTNGYSSPT
+529 NSSGQPGGTNGYSSPT

-550 PLSINKDS
+550 PLSINNDS
-558 EVFAGYSSLYQFS
+558 EVFAGYSSLYQFNA
-571 SGNWTEV
+571 GNWTEV
-578 STSFGNNI
+578 SPSFGTNI
-586 DVLELDPINSDNI
+586 DVLELDPLNSDNI

-604 SSLRRSFDHGLTFTN
+604 SNLQQSTDHGITFTSVN
-619 VYNFPSNIT
+619 VFASNIT
-628 SIEINN
+628 SIEVNN
-634 NDNNIVYATTSG
+634 NDNNIVYVTTSG
-646 GGGKVWKST
+646 GGGGKVWRSV
-655 NQGISFSDISGTLP
+655 NQGLNFTDITGSLP

-697 YNDNVNNWVEFD
+697 FNDNNSDWEVFD

-717 RDLSINIPDN
+717 TDLSINTVDN

-786 SIDISYTLDENEEIL
+786 SVNVVYSLDEGEEI
-801 LSWTGNIESEQFEF
+801 SIIWSGNIESEQFAF
-815 IDLNLIEVEVG
+815 IDLNLIQVEIG
-826 AHELSVTTMINDDF
+826 AHELAVTATITDDYF
-840 FTSNNSADIVFYAN
+840 SSNNSAEITFYTN
-854 NQGSVEDINTFE
+854 NEGAAQDINTFE
-866 NPDDELLVINEGR
+866 NPEDELIVINEGR

-897 PDNVYATNL
+897 PDKVYATNL

-920 QCYDLSNIANPVLKF
+920 QCYDLTNIANPVLKF

-955 QGITWD
+955 QGISWG

-979 DGIASNCYNCVGGQ
+979 DGYGDNCYNCVGGQ
-993 WTGTDT
+993 WTGTEI

-1013 ESNIIF
+1013 ESSIIF
-1019 RVVFHSDQAVNEEG
+1019 RIVFHSDQAVNEEG

-1045 LSTENFELNQLAVYP
+1045 LSTDGFELNQIAVYP
-1060 NPSTDTFYIKL
+1060 NPSKDIFYVQL
-1071 QNNKPYNLQVLDITG
+1071 RNNKPYDLQVTDITG
-1086 KKLFEKNK
+1086 KRLFTKKK
-1094 INTSTPFPL
+1094 INPSTPFPL
-1103 KMQEYSSGIYFLH
+1103 QMEGYSSGVYFLQ
-1116 ITIDNQHTT
+1116 IRIDNQQTT
-1125 KKLILN
+1125 RKLILN

>member
-1 MKKYFIVVSLF
+1 MKKYFLF
-12 SFIITSA
+12 ITLLSFVITNA
-19 QIELETPWMKELKQN
+19 QTELDTPWMKELK
-34 ISGPLTF
+34 SSDSSRLTF
-41 DAVITAGN
+41 DAIIAAGN
-49 TYWEAHDKNAKGSGY
+49 AYWETHDKDAKGSGY

-79 PDGFLPTTQDLW
+79 INGFLPSTKDLW
-91 NVWEQKKSQSQYRTA
+91 NVWEQKKSQTQYRTA
-106 SQNSIADQSDWFSLG
+106 SQNSMADQSNWYSLG
-121 PTDFINRPTNYLN
+121 PTDFVNRSTNYLN
-134 LGRINC
+134 LGRVNC
-140 INIDPNNSNIMYVGA
+140 VSIDPNNSDIMYVGA
-155 PAGGIWKSTDGG
+155 PAGGIWKSTDAG
-167 VTYIPLVDHL
+167 VTYIPLTDDL
-177 PQIGVSGIAIDSNN
+177 PQIGVSGIAIDPNN
-191 SDIIYIATGDDDAG
+191 SNIIYIATGDDDAG
-205 DSYSVGVWK
+205 DSYSVGIWK
-214 STDGGTSWLQT
+214 STNGGLSWTPT
-225 GLNPSNNPGTNRT
+225 GINPSNSPNRT
-238 SEIYINPNDSNVL
+238 SEIYINPNNSSML
-251 WVATNTGVYM
+251 WVATSSGVYK
-261 TTNAGNTWT
+261 TTNAGNNWT
-270 LSQSGNFRDL
+270 LTQSGNFRDL
-280 KVKPSNPNI
+280 KVNPTNPNI
-289 IYASTNSQFYRSTN
+289 IYASTSSQFYRSTDS
-303 GGNSFNLVTTGLPSA
+303 GNSFTQISSGLPVDS
-318 AGRMYIDVTQANS
+318 GRLFMDVTQANS
-331 NYVYLVAATGGY
+331 NYVYLVAATSNYG
-343 DYQGVYRS
+343 YQGIYRS
-351 TNSGLSFTQMANTTD
+351 TDSGLSFTQMANTTD
-366 IFNGVSQAWYD
+366 IFDGVSQAWYD
-377 LAISASNTNENEI
+377 LAISASNTNQNEI
-390 YVGVLNIWKSTNGGN
+390 YVGVLNIWKSSNGGN
-405 SFSEVNSWTT
+405 SFSQVNNWTS

-436 VGSDGGVFKSTDN
+436 VGSDGGVFKSTDS
-449 GSSFED
+449 GASFED

-490 SNQWASYHGGDG
+490 SSQWASYHGGDG

-509 NNDNLYYGFL
+509 NDDNFYYGFM
-519 QNGTTLYVSN
+519 QNGSTLYVN
-529 NSGQPGGTNGYSSPT
+529 NSSGQPGGTNGYSSPT

-550 PLSINKDS
+550 PLSINNDS
-558 EVFAGYSSLYQFS
+558 EVFAGYSSLYQFNA
-571 SGNWTEV
+571 GNWTEV
-578 STSFGNNI
+578 SPSFGTNI

-604 SSLRRSFDHGLTFTN
+604 SNLQQSIDHGITFTSVN
-619 VYNFPSNIT
+619 IFASNIT
-628 SIEINN
+628 SIEVNN
-634 NDNNIVYATTSG
+634 NDNNIVYVTTSG
-646 GGGKVWKST
+646 GGGKVWRSV
-655 NQGISFSDISGTLP
+655 NQGLNFTDITGSLP

-697 YNDNVNNWVEFD
+697 FNDNNSDWEVFD

-717 RDLSINIPDN
+717 TDLSINTVDN

-746 QLATNDIQL
+746 QLATNDLQL

-786 SIDISYTLDENEEIL
+786 SVNVVYSLDEGEEI
-801 LSWTGNIESEQFEF
+801 SIIWSGNIESEQFAF
-815 IDLNLIEVEVG
+815 IDLNLIQVEIG
-826 AHELSVTTMINDDF
+826 AHELAVTATITDDYF
-840 FTSNNSADIVFYAN
+840 SSNNSAEITFYTN
-854 NQGSVEDINTFE
+854 NEGAAQDINTFE
-866 NPDDELLVINEGR
+866 NPEDELIVINEGR

-897 PDNVYATNL
+897 PDKVYATNL

-920 QCYDLSNIANPVLKF
+920 QCYDLTNIANPVLKF

-955 QGITWD
+955 QGISWG

-979 DGIASNCYNCVGGQ
+979 DGYGDNCYNCVGGQ
-993 WTGTDT
+993 WTGTEI

-1013 ESNIIF
+1013 ESSIIF
-1019 RVVFHSDQAVNEEG
+1019 RIVFHSDQAVNEEG

-1045 LSTENFELNQLAVYP
+1045 LSTDGFELNQIAVYP
-1060 NPSTDTFYIKL
+1060 NPSKDIFYVQL
-1071 QNNKPYNLQVLDITG
+1071 RNNKPYDLQVTDITG
-1086 KKLFEKNK
+1086 KRLFTKKK
-1094 INTSTPFPL
+1094 INPSTPFPL
-1103 KMQEYSSGIYFLH
+1103 QMEGYSSGVYFLQ
-1116 ITIDNQHTT
+1116 IRIDNQQTT
-1125 KKLILN
+1125 RKLILN

>member
-1 MKKYFIVVSLF
+1 MKKYFLF
-12 SFIITSA
+12 TALLSFAITNA
-19 QIELETPWMKELKQN
+19 QTELDTPWMKELK
-34 ISGPLTF
+34 SSDSSRLTF
-41 DAVITAGN
+41 DAIITAGN
-49 TYWEAHDKNAKGSGY
+49 AYWETHDKDAKGSGY

-79 PDGFLPTTQDLW
+79 INGFLPSTKDLW
-91 NVWEQKKSQSQYRTA
+91 NVWEQKKSQTQYRTA
-106 SQNSIADQSDWFSLG
+106 SQNSMADQSNWYSLG
-121 PTDFINRPTNYLN
+121 PTDFVNRSTNYLN
-134 LGRINC
+134 LGRVNC
-140 INIDPNNSNIMYVGA
+140 VSIDPNNSDIMYVGA
-155 PAGGIWKSTDGG
+155 PAGGIWKSTDAG
-167 VTYIPLVDHL
+167 VTYIPLTDDL
-177 PQIGVSGIAIDSNN
+177 PQIGVSGIAIDRNN
-191 SDIIYIATGDDDAG
+191 SNIIYIATGDDDAG
-205 DSYSVGVWK
+205 DSYSVGIWK
-214 STDGGTSWLQT
+214 STNGGLSWTPT
-225 GLNPSNNPGTNRT
+225 GINPSNSPNRT
-238 SEIYINPNDSNVL
+238 SEIYINPNNSSML
-251 WVATNTGVYM
+251 WVATSSGVYK
-261 TTNAGNTWT
+261 TTNAGNNWT
-270 LSQSGNFRDL
+270 LTQSGNFRDL
-280 KVKPSNPNI
+280 KVNPTNPNI
-289 IYASTNSQFYRSTN
+289 IYASTSSQFYRSTDS
-303 GGNSFNLVTTGLPSA
+303 GNSFTQISSGLPVDS
-318 AGRMYIDVTQANS
+318 GRLFMDVTQANS
-331 NYVYLVAATGGY
+331 NYVYLVSATSNYG
-343 DYQGVYRS
+343 YQGIYRS
-351 TNSGLSFTQMANTTD
+351 TDSGLTFTQMANTTD
-366 IFNGVSQAWYD
+366 IFDGVSQAWYD
-377 LAISASNTNENEI
+377 LAISASNTNQNEI
-390 YVGVLNIWKSTNGGN
+390 YVGVLNIWKSSNGGN
-405 SFSEVNSWTT
+405 SFSQVNNWTS

-436 VGSDGGVFKSTDN
+436 VGSDGGVFKSTDS
-449 GSSFED
+449 GASFED

-509 NNDNLYYGFL
+509 NDDNFYYGFM
-519 QNGTTLYVSN
+519 QNGSTLYVN
-529 NSGQPGGTNGYSSPT
+529 NSSGQPGGTNGYSSPT
-544 SGNWIT
+544 TGNWIT
-550 PLSINKDS
+550 PLSINNDS
-558 EVFAGYSSLYQFS
+558 EVFAGYSSLYQFNA
-571 SGNWTEV
+571 GNWTEV
-578 STSFGNNI
+578 SPSFGTNI

-604 SSLRRSFDHGLTFTN
+604 SNLQQSTDHGITFTSVN
-619 VYNFPSNIT
+619 VFASNIT
-628 SIEINN
+628 SIEVNN
-634 NDNNIVYATTSG
+634 NDNNIVYVTTSG
-646 GGGKVWKST
+646 GGGKVWRSV
-655 NQGISFSDISGTLP
+655 NQGLNFTDITGSLP

-697 YNDNVNNWVEFD
+697 FNDNNSDWEVFD

-717 RDLSINIPDN
+717 TDLSINTVDN

-746 QLATNDIQL
+746 QLATNDLQL

-786 SIDISYTLDENEEIL
+786 SVNVVYSLDEGEEI
-801 LSWTGNIESEQFEF
+801 SIIWSGNIESEQFAF
-815 IDLNLIEVEVG
+815 IDLNLIQVEIG
-826 AHELSVTTMINDDF
+826 AHELAVTATITDDYF
-840 FTSNNSADIVFYAN
+840 SSNNSAEITFYTN
-854 NQGSVEDINTFE
+854 NEGAAQDINTFE
-866 NPDDELLVINEGR
+866 NPEDELIVINEGR

-897 PDNVYATNL
+897 PDKVYATNL

-920 QCYDLSNIANPVLKF
+920 QCYDLTNIANPVLKF

-955 QGITWD
+955 QGISWG

-979 DGIASNCYNCVGGQ
+979 DGYGDNCYNCVGGQ
-993 WTGTDT
+993 WTGTEI

-1013 ESNIIF
+1013 ESSIIF
-1019 RVVFHSDQAVNEEG
+1019 RIVFHSDQAVNEEG

-1045 LSTENFELNQLAVYP
+1045 LSTDGFELNQIAVYP
-1060 NPSTDTFYIKL
+1060 NPSKDIFYVQL
-1071 QNNKPYNLQVLDITG
+1071 RNNKPFDLQVTDITG
-1086 KKLFEKNK
+1086 KRLFTKKK
-1094 INTSTPFPL
+1094 INPSTPFPL
-1103 KMQEYSSGIYFLH
+1103 QMEGYSSGVYFLQ
-1116 ITIDNQHTT
+1116 IRIDNQQTT
-1125 KKLILN
+1125 RKLILN

>member
-1 MKKYFIVVSLF
+1 MKKYFLF
-12 SFIITSA
+12 TALLSFAITNA
-19 QIELETPWMKELKQN
+19 QTELDTPWMKELK
-34 ISGPLTF
+34 SSDSSRLTF
-41 DAVITAGN
+41 DAIIAAGN
-49 TYWEAHDKNAKGSGY
+49 AYWETHDKDAKGSGY

-79 PDGFLPTTQDLW
+79 INGFLPSTKDLW
-91 NVWEQKKSQSQYRTA
+91 NVWEQKKSQTQYRTA
-106 SQNSIADQSDWFSLG
+106 SQNSMADQSNWYSLG
-121 PTDFINRPTNYLN
+121 PTDFVNRSTNYLN
-134 LGRINC
+134 LGRVNC
-140 INIDPNNSNIMYVGA
+140 VSIDPNNSDIMYVGA
-155 PAGGIWKSTDGG
+155 PAGGIWKSTDAG
-167 VTYIPLVDHL
+167 VTYIPLTDDL
-177 PQIGVSGIAIDSNN
+177 PQIGVSGIAIDPNN
-191 SDIIYIATGDDDAG
+191 SNIIYIATGDDDAG
-205 DSYSVGVWK
+205 DSYSVGIWK
-214 STDGGTSWLQT
+214 STNGGLSWTPT
-225 GLNPSNNPGTNRT
+225 GINPSNSPNRT
-238 SEIYINPNDSNVL
+238 SEIYINPNNSSML
-251 WVATNTGVYM
+251 WVATSSGVYK
-261 TTNAGNTWT
+261 TTNAGNNWT
-270 LSQSGNFRDL
+270 LTQSGNFRDL
-280 KVKPSNPNI
+280 KVNPTNPNI
-289 IYASTNSQFYRSTN
+289 IYASTSSQFYRSTDS
-303 GGNSFNLVTTGLPSA
+303 GNSFTQISSGLPVDS
-318 AGRMYIDVTQANS
+318 GRLFMDVTQANS
-331 NYVYLVAATGGY
+331 NYVYLVAATSNYG
-343 DYQGVYRS
+343 YQGIYRS
-351 TNSGLSFTQMANTTD
+351 TDSGLSFTQMANTTD
-366 IFNGVSQAWYD
+366 IFDGVSQAWYD
-377 LAISASNTNENEI
+377 LAISASNTNQNEI
-390 YVGVLNIWKSTNGGN
+390 YVGVLNIWKSSNGGD
-405 SFSEVNSWTT
+405 SFSQVNSWTT

-436 VGSDGGVFKSTDN
+436 VGSDGGVFKSTDS
-449 GSSFED
+449 GASFED

-472 QDSGKIAGGAQD
+472 QDSEKIAGGAQD

-490 SNQWASYHGGDG
+490 SSQWASYHGGDG

-509 NNDNLYYGFL
+509 NDDNFYYGFM
-519 QNGTTLYVSN
+519 QNGSTLYVN
-529 NSGQPGGTNGYSSPT
+529 NSSGQPGGTNGYSSPT

-550 PLSINKDS
+550 PLSINNDS
-558 EVFAGYSSLYQFS
+558 EVFAGYSSLYQFNA
-571 SGNWTEV
+571 GNWTEV
-578 STSFGNNI
+578 SPSFGTNI
-586 DVLELDPINSDNI
+586 DVLELDPLNSDNI

-604 SSLRRSFDHGLTFTN
+604 SNLQQSTDHGITFTSVN
-619 VYNFPSNIT
+619 VFASNIT
-628 SIEINN
+628 SIEVNN
-634 NDNNIVYATTSG
+634 NDNNIVYVTTSG
-646 GGGKVWKST
+646 GGGKVWRSL
-655 NQGISFSDISGTLP
+655 NQGLNFTDITGSLP

-697 YNDNVNNWVEFD
+697 FNDNNSDWEVFD

-717 RDLSINIPDN
+717 TDLSINTVDN

-786 SIDISYTLDENEEIL
+786 SVNVVYSLDEGEEI
-801 LSWTGNIESEQFEF
+801 SIIWSGNIESEQFAF
-815 IDLNLIEVEVG
+815 IDLNLIQVEIG
-826 AHELSVTTMINDDF
+826 AHELAVTATITDDYF
-840 FTSNNSADIVFYAN
+840 SSNNSTEITFYSN
-854 NQGSVEDINTFE
+854 NEGAAQDINTFE
-866 NPDDELLVINEGR
+866 NPEDELIVINEGR

-897 PDNVYATNL
+897 PDKVYATNL

-920 QCYDLSNIANPVLKF
+920 QCYDLTNIANPVLKF

-955 QGITWD
+955 QGISWG

-979 DGIASNCYNCVGGQ
+979 DGYGDNCYNCVGGQ
-993 WTGTDT
+993 WTGTEI

-1013 ESNIIF
+1013 ESSIIF
-1019 RVVFHSDQAVNEEG
+1019 RIVFHSDQAVNEEG

-1045 LSTENFELNQLAVYP
+1045 LSTDGFELNQIAVYP
-1060 NPSTDTFYIKL
+1060 NPSKDIFYVQL
-1071 QNNKPYNLQVLDITG
+1071 RNNKPYDLQVTDITG
-1086 KKLFEKNK
+1086 KRLFTKKK
-1094 INTSTPFPL
+1094 INPSTPFPL
-1103 KMQEYSSGIYFLH
+1103 QMEGYSSGVYFLQ
-1116 ITIDNQHTT
+1116 IRIDNQQTT
-1125 KKLILN
+1125 RKLILN

>member
-1 MKKYFIVVSLF
+1 MKKYFLF
-12 SFIITSA
+12 TALLSFAITNA
-19 QIELETPWMKELKQN
+19 QTELDTPWMKELK
-34 ISGPLTF
+34 SSDSSRLTF
-41 DAVITAGN
+41 DAIIAAGN
-49 TYWEAHDKNAKGSGY
+49 AYWETHDKDAKGSGY

-79 PDGFLPTTQDLW
+79 INGFLPSTKDLW
-91 NVWEQKKSQSQYRTA
+91 NVWEQKKSQTQYRTA
-106 SQNSIADQSDWFSLG
+106 SQNSMADQSNWYSLG
-121 PTDFINRPTNYLN
+121 PTDFVNRSTNYLN
-134 LGRINC
+134 LGRVNC
-140 INIDPNNSNIMYVGA
+140 VSIDPNNSDIMYVGA
-155 PAGGIWKSTDGG
+155 PAGGIWKSTDAG
-167 VTYIPLVDHL
+167 VTYIPLTDDL
-177 PQIGVSGIAIDSNN
+177 PQIGVSGIAIDRNN
-191 SDIIYIATGDDDAG
+191 SNIIYIATGDDDAG
-205 DSYSVGVWK
+205 DSYSVGIWK
-214 STDGGTSWLQT
+214 STNGGLSWTPT
-225 GLNPSNNPGTNRT
+225 GINPSNSPNRT
-238 SEIYINPNDSNVL
+238 SEIYINPNNSSML
-251 WVATNTGVYM
+251 WVATSSGVYK
-261 TTNAGNTWT
+261 TTNAGNNWT
-270 LSQSGNFRDL
+270 LTQSGNFRDL
-280 KVKPSNPNI
+280 KVNPTNPNI
-289 IYASTNSQFYRSTN
+289 IYASTSSQFYRSTDS
-303 GGNSFNLVTTGLPSA
+303 GNSFTQISSGLPVDS
-318 AGRMYIDVTQANS
+318 GRLFMDVTQANS
-331 NYVYLVAATGGY
+331 NYVYLVSATSNYG
-343 DYQGVYRS
+343 YQGIYRS
-351 TNSGLSFTQMANTTD
+351 TDSGLTFTQMANTTD
-366 IFNGVSQAWYD
+366 IFDGVSQAWYD
-377 LAISASNTNENEI
+377 LAISASNTNQNEI
-390 YVGVLNIWKSTNGGN
+390 YVGVLNIWKSSNGGD
-405 SFSEVNSWTT
+405 SFSQVNSWTT

-436 VGSDGGVFKSTDN
+436 VGSDGGVFKSTDS
-449 GSSFED
+449 GASFED

-490 SNQWASYHGGDG
+490 SSQWASYHGGDG

-509 NNDNLYYGFL
+509 NDDNFYYGFM
-519 QNGTTLYVSN
+519 QNGSTLYVN
-529 NSGQPGGTNGYSSPT
+529 NSSGQPGGTNGYSSPT

-550 PLSINKDS
+550 PLSINNDS
-558 EVFAGYSSLYQFS
+558 EVFAGYSSLYQFNA
-571 SGNWTEV
+571 GNWTEV
-578 STSFGNNI
+578 SPSFGTNI

-604 SSLRRSFDHGLTFTN
+604 SNLQQSTDHGITFTSVN
-619 VYNFPSNIT
+619 VFASNIT
-628 SIEINN
+628 SIEVNN
-634 NDNNIVYATTSG
+634 NDNNIVYVTTSG
-646 GGGKVWKST
+646 GGGKVWRSV
-655 NQGISFSDISGTLP
+655 NQGLNFTDITGSLP

-697 YNDNVNNWVEFD
+697 FNDNNSDWEVFD

-717 RDLSINIPDN
+717 TDLSINTVDN

-746 QLATNDIQL
+746 QLATNDLQL

-786 SIDISYTLDENEEIL
+786 SVNVVYSLDEGEEI
-801 LSWTGNIESEQFEF
+801 SIIWSGNIESEQFAF
-815 IDLNLIEVEVG
+815 IDLNLIQVEIG
-826 AHELSVTTMINDDF
+826 AHELAVTATITDDYF
-840 FTSNNSADIVFYAN
+840 SSNNSAEITFYSN
-854 NQGSVEDINTFE
+854 NEGAAQDINTFE
-866 NPDDELLVINEGR
+866 NPEDELIVINEGR

-920 QCYDLSNIANPVLKF
+920 QCYDLTNIANPVLKF

-955 QGITWD
+955 QGISWG

-979 DGIASNCYNCVGGQ
+979 DGYGDNCYNCVGGQ
-993 WTGTDT
+993 WTGTEI

-1013 ESNIIF
+1013 ESSIIF
-1019 RVVFHSDQAVNEEG
+1019 RIVFHSDQAVNEEG

-1045 LSTENFELNQLAVYP
+1045 LSTDGFELNQLAVYP
-1060 NPSTDTFYIKL
+1060 NPSKDIFYVQL
-1071 QNNKPYNLQVLDITG
+1071 RNNKPYDLQVTDITG
-1086 KKLFEKNK
+1086 KRLFTKKK
-1094 INTSTPFPL
+1094 INPSTPFPL
-1103 KMQEYSSGIYFLH
+1103 QMEGYSSGVYFLQ
-1116 ITIDNQHTT
+1116 IRIDNQQTT
-1125 KKLILN
+1125 RKLILN

>member
-1 MKKYFIVVSLF
+1 MKKYFLF
-12 SFIITSA
+12 TALLSFAITNA
-19 QIELETPWMKELKQN
+19 QTELDTPWMKELK
-34 ISGPLTF
+34 SSDSSRLTF
-41 DAVITAGN
+41 DAIITAGN
-49 TYWEAHDKNAKGSGY
+49 AYWETHDKDAKGSGY

-79 PDGFLPTTQDLW
+79 INGFLPSTKDLW
-91 NVWEQKKSQSQYRTA
+91 NVWEQKKSQTQYRTA
-106 SQNSIADQSDWFSLG
+106 SQNSMADQSNWYSLG
-121 PTDFINRPTNYLN
+121 PTDFVNRSTNYLN
-134 LGRINC
+134 LGRVNC
-140 INIDPNNSNIMYVGA
+140 VSIDPNNSDIMYVGA
-155 PAGGIWKSTDGG
+155 PAGGIWKSTDAG
-167 VTYIPLVDHL
+167 VTYIPLTDDL
-177 PQIGVSGIAIDSNN
+177 PQIGVSGIAIDPNN
-191 SDIIYIATGDDDAG
+191 SNIIYIATGDDDAG
-205 DSYSVGVWK
+205 DSYSVGIWK
-214 STDGGTSWLQT
+214 STNGGLSWTPT
-225 GLNPSNNPGTNRT
+225 GINPSNSPNRT
-238 SEIYINPNDSNVL
+238 SEIYINPNNSSML
-251 WVATNTGVYM
+251 WVATSSGVYK
-261 TTNAGNTWT
+261 TTNAGNNWT
-270 LSQSGNFRDL
+270 LTQSGNFRDL
-280 KVKPSNPNI
+280 KVNPTNPNI
-289 IYASTNSQFYRSTN
+289 IYASTSSQFYRSTDS
-303 GGNSFNLVTTGLPSA
+303 GNSFTQISSGLPVDS
-318 AGRMYIDVTQANS
+318 GRLFMDVTQANS
-331 NYVYLVAATGGY
+331 NYVYLVAATSNYG
-343 DYQGVYRS
+343 YQGIYRS
-351 TNSGLSFTQMANTTD
+351 TDSGLSFTQMANTTD
-366 IFNGVSQAWYD
+366 IFDGVSQAWYD
-377 LAISASNTNENEI
+377 LAISASNTNQNEI
-390 YVGVLNIWKSTNGGN
+390 YVGVLNIWKSSNGGD
-405 SFSEVNSWTT
+405 SFSQVNSWTT

-436 VGSDGGVFKSTDN
+436 VGSDGGVFKSTDS
-449 GSSFED
+449 GASFED

-490 SNQWASYHGGDG
+490 SSQWASYHGGDG

-509 NNDNLYYGFL
+509 NDDNFYYGFM
-519 QNGTTLYVSN
+519 QNGSTLYVN
-529 NSGQPGGTNGYSSPT
+529 NSSGQPGGTNGYSSPT

-550 PLSINKDS
+550 PLSINNDS
-558 EVFAGYSSLYQFS
+558 EVFAGYSSLYQFNA
-571 SGNWTEV
+571 GNWTEV
-578 STSFGNNI
+578 SPSFGTNI

-604 SSLRRSFDHGLTFTN
+604 SNLQQSIDHGITFTSVN
-619 VYNFPSNIT
+619 IFASNIT
-628 SIEINN
+628 SIEVNN
-634 NDNNIVYATTSG
+634 NDNNIVYVTTSG
-646 GGGKVWKST
+646 GGGKVWRSV
-655 NQGISFSDISGTLP
+655 NQGLNFTDITGSLP

-697 YNDNVNNWVEFD
+697 FNDNNSDWEVFD

-717 RDLSINIPDN
+717 TDLSINTVDN

-746 QLATNDIQL
+746 QLATNDLQL

-786 SIDISYTLDENEEIL
+786 SVNIVYSLDEGEEI
-801 LSWTGNIESEQFEF
+801 SIIWSGNIESEQFAF
-815 IDLNLIEVEVG
+815 IDLNLIQVEIG
-826 AHELSVTTMINDDF
+826 AHELAVTATITDDYF
-840 FTSNNSADIVFYAN
+840 SSNNSTEITFYSN
-854 NQGSVEDINTFE
+854 NEGAAQDINTFE
-866 NPDDELLVINEGR
+866 NPEDELIVINEGR

-920 QCYDLSNIANPVLKF
+920 QCYDLTNIANPVLKF

-955 QGITWD
+955 QGISWG

-979 DGIASNCYNCVGGQ
+979 DGYGDNCYNCVGGQ
-993 WTGTDT
+993 WTGTEI

-1013 ESNIIF
+1013 ESSIIF
-1019 RVVFHSDQAVNEEG
+1019 RIVFHSDQAVNEEG

-1045 LSTENFELNQLAVYP
+1045 LSTDGFELNQIAVYP
-1060 NPSTDTFYIKL
+1060 NPSKDIFYVQL
-1071 QNNKPYNLQVLDITG
+1071 RNNKPYDLQVTDITG
-1086 KKLFEKNK
+1086 KRLFTKKK
-1094 INTSTPFPL
+1094 INPSTPFPL
-1103 KMQEYSSGIYFLH
+1103 QMEGYSSGVYFLQ
-1116 ITIDNQHTT
+1116 IRIDNQQTT
-1125 KKLILN
+1125 RKLILN

>member
-1 MKKYFIVVSLF
+1 MLF
-12 SFIITSA
+12 TFFLSSA
-19 QIELETPWMKELKQN
+19 QIELDTPWMKELKDN
-34 ISGPLTF
+34 SFSSLTF
-41 DAVITAGN
+41 DDIISAGDA
-49 TYWEAHDKNAKGSGY
+49 YWETRDKNAKGSGY

-69 WEAQWENYVD
+69 WEAQWENYVNS
-79 PDGFLPTTQDLW
+79 DGFLPTTQDLW
-91 NVWEQKKSQSQYRTA
+91 NVWEQKKSQSQNRTA
-106 SQNSIADQSDWFSLG
+106 SQNSLSDQSSWFSLG
-121 PTDFINRPTNYLN
+121 PTDFINRSTNYLN
-134 LGRINC
+134 LGRVNC
-140 INIDPNNSNIMYVGA
+140 VNIDPNNSDIMYVGA
-155 PAGGIWKSTDGG
+155 PAGGIWKSTDAG

-177 PQIGVSGIAIDSNN
+177 PQIGVSGIAIDPNN
-191 SDIIYIATGDDDAG
+191 SNIIYIATGDDDAG

-214 STDGGTSWLQT
+214 STDAGTSWLQT

-289 IYASTNSQFYRSTN
+289 VYASTNSQFYRSTN
-303 GGNSFNLVTTGLPSA
+303 GGNSFNLITTGLPST
-318 AGRMYIDVTQANS
+318 AGRMYMDVTQANP
-331 NYVYLVAATGGY
+331 NYVYLVASTAGQ
-343 DYQGVYRS
+343 DYQGIYRS
-351 TNSGLSFTQMANTTD
+351 TNSGLSFTQMDNTRD
-366 IFNGVSQAWYD
+366 IFDGVSQAWYD

-405 SFSEVNSWTT
+405 SFSQVNSWTT
-415 RNASYTHADIHFIR
+415 RNDSYTHADIHFIR
-429 DFDNGLF
+429 DFENGLF

-472 QDSGKIAGGAQD
+472 QDSEKIAGGAQD

-550 PLSINKDS
+550 PLSINNDS

-578 STSFGNNI
+578 SPSFGTNI

-599 YVGVN
+599 YVGLN
-604 SSLRRSFDHGLTFTN
+604 STIQRSLDHGLTFTN
-619 VYNFPSNIT
+619 LYNFPSNIT

-634 NDNNIVYATTSG
+634 NDNNILYVTTSG
-646 GGGKVWKST
+646 GSGKVWKSL
-655 NQGISFSDISGTLP
+655 NQGLSFTDITGSLP

-697 YNDNVNNWVEFD
+697 YNDNVNNWTEFD

-755 VGVENPVD
+755 VGVENPAD

-786 SIDISYTLDENEEIL
+786 SIDISYILDENEEI
-801 LSWTGNIESEQFEF
+801 SIYWVGNIESEQFEF
-815 IDLNLIEVEVG
+815 IDLNLIDVEVG
-826 AHELSVTTMINDDF
+826 EHEFSVTTTITGDYF
-840 FTSNNSADIVFYAN
+840 SSNNSAEITFYAN
-854 NQGSVEDINTFE
+854 NEGSVQEINTFE
-866 NPDDELLVINEGR
+866 NPEDELIIINEGR
-879 STWELGVPSG
+879 STWELGVPTG
-889 TLLNSASS
+889 TLLNSAAS

-906 DGNHRDDVK
+906 DGNHKYDVK
-915 GYLVS
+915 GYLV
-920 QCYDLSNIANPVLKF
+920 
-935 DMAFVLEFDWDL
+935 
-947 VYVEYSTN
+947 
-955 QGITWD
+955 
-961 LLGSSE
+961 
-967 DPNWYNS
+967 
-974 SRIAG
+974 
-979 DGIASNCYNCVGGQ
+979 
-993 WTGTDT
+993 
-999 TLNQYS
+999 
-1005 YSLDSLNS
+1005 
-1013 ESNIIF
+1013 
-1019 RVVFHSDQAVNEEG
+1019 
-1033 VVIDDFYVDGTS
+1033 
-1045 LSTENFELNQLAVYP
+1045 
-1060 NPSTDTFYIKL
+1060 
-1071 QNNKPYNLQVLDITG
+1071 
-1086 KKLFEKNK
+1086 
-1094 INTSTPFPL
+1094 
-1103 KMQEYSSGIYFLH
+1103 
-1116 ITIDNQHTT
+1116 
-1125 KKLILN
+1125 

>member
-1 MKKYFIVVSLF
+1 MKKYFLF
-12 SFIITSA
+12 TALLSFAITNA
-19 QIELETPWMKELKQN
+19 QTELDTPWMKELK
-34 ISGPLTF
+34 SSDSSRLTF
-41 DAVITAGN
+41 DAIITAGN
-49 TYWEAHDKNAKGSGY
+49 AYWETHDKDAKGSGY

-79 PDGFLPTTQDLW
+79 INGFLPSTKDLW
-91 NVWEQKKSQSQYRTA
+91 NVWEQKKSQTQYRTA
-106 SQNSIADQSDWFSLG
+106 SQNSMADQSNWYSLG
-121 PTDFINRPTNYLN
+121 PTDFVNRSTNYLN
-134 LGRINC
+134 LGRVNC
-140 INIDPNNSNIMYVGA
+140 VSIDPNNSDIMYVGA
-155 PAGGIWKSTDGG
+155 PAGGIWKSTDAG
-167 VTYIPLVDHL
+167 VTYIPLTDDL
-177 PQIGVSGIAIDSNN
+177 PQIGVSGIAIDPNN
-191 SDIIYIATGDDDAG
+191 SNIIYIATGDDDAG
-205 DSYSVGVWK
+205 DSYSVGIWK
-214 STDGGTSWLQT
+214 STNGGLSWTPT
-225 GLNPSNNPGTNRT
+225 GINPSNSPNRT
-238 SEIYINPNDSNVL
+238 SEIYINPNNSSML
-251 WVATNTGVYM
+251 WVATSSGVYK
-261 TTNAGNTWT
+261 TTNAGNNWT
-270 LSQSGNFRDL
+270 LTQSGNFRDL
-280 KVKPSNPNI
+280 KVNPTNPNI
-289 IYASTNSQFYRSTN
+289 IYASTSSQFYRSTDS
-303 GGNSFNLVTTGLPSA
+303 GNSFTQISSGLPVDS
-318 AGRMYIDVTQANS
+318 GRLFMDVTQANS
-331 NYVYLVAATGGY
+331 NYVYLVSATSNYG
-343 DYQGVYRS
+343 YQGIYRS
-351 TNSGLSFTQMANTTD
+351 TDSGLTFTQMANTTD
-366 IFNGVSQAWYD
+366 IFDGVSQAWYD
-377 LAISASNTNENEI
+377 LAISASNTNQNEI
-390 YVGVLNIWKSTNGGN
+390 YVGVLNIWKSSNGGD
-405 SFSEVNSWTT
+405 SFSQVNSWTT

-436 VGSDGGVFKSTDN
+436 VGSDGGVFKSTDS
-449 GSSFED
+449 GASFED

-490 SNQWASYHGGDG
+490 SSQWASYHGGDG

-509 NNDNLYYGFL
+509 NDDNFYYGFM
-519 QNGTTLYVSN
+519 QNGSTLYVN
-529 NSGQPGGTNGYSSPT
+529 NSSGQPGGTNGYSSPT

-550 PLSINKDS
+550 PLSINNDS
-558 EVFAGYSSLYQFS
+558 EVFAGYSSLYQFNA
-571 SGNWTEV
+571 GNWTEV
-578 STSFGNNI
+578 SPSFGTNI

-604 SSLRRSFDHGLTFTN
+604 SNLQQSIDHGITFTSVN
-619 VYNFPSNIT
+619 VFASNIT
-628 SIEINN
+628 SIEVNN
-634 NDNNIVYATTSG
+634 NDNNIVYVTTSG
-646 GGGKVWKST
+646 GGGKVWRSV
-655 NQGISFSDISGTLP
+655 NQGLNFTDITGSLP

-697 YNDNVNNWVEFD
+697 FNDNNSDWEVFD

-717 RDLSINIPDN
+717 TDLSINTVDN

-746 QLATNDIQL
+746 QLATNDLQL

-786 SIDISYTLDENEEIL
+786 SVNVVYSLDEGEEI
-801 LSWTGNIESEQFEF
+801 SIIWSGNIESEQFAF
-815 IDLNLIEVEVG
+815 IDLNLIQVEIG
-826 AHELSVTTMINDDF
+826 AHELAVTATITDDYF
-840 FTSNNSADIVFYAN
+840 SSNNSTEITFYTN
-854 NQGSVEDINTFE
+854 NEGAAQDINTFE
-866 NPDDELLVINEGR
+866 NPEDELIVINEGR

-920 QCYDLSNIANPVLKF
+920 QCYDLTNIANPVLKF

-955 QGITWD
+955 QGISWG

-979 DGIASNCYNCVGGQ
+979 DGYGDNCYNCVGGQ
-993 WTGTDT
+993 WTGTEI

-1013 ESNIIF
+1013 ESSIIF
-1019 RVVFHSDQAVNEEG
+1019 RIVFHSDQAVNEEG

-1045 LSTENFELNQLAVYP
+1045 LSTDGFELNQIAVYP
-1060 NPSTDTFYIKL
+1060 NPSKDIFYVQL
-1071 QNNKPYNLQVLDITG
+1071 RNNKPYDLQVTDITG
-1086 KKLFEKNK
+1086 KRLFTKKK
-1094 INTSTPFPL
+1094 INPSTPFPL
-1103 KMQEYSSGIYFLH
+1103 QMEGYSSGVYFLQ
-1116 ITIDNQHTT
+1116 IRIDNQQTT
-1125 KKLILN
+1125 RKLILN

>member
-1 MKKYFIVVSLF
+1 MKKYFLF
-12 SFIITSA
+12 TALLSFAITNA
-19 QIELETPWMKELKQN
+19 QTELDTPWMKELK
-34 ISGPLTF
+34 SSDSSRLTF
-41 DAVITAGN
+41 DAIITAGN
-49 TYWEAHDKNAKGSGY
+49 AYWETHDKDAKGSGY

-79 PDGFLPTTQDLW
+79 INGFLPSTKDLW
-91 NVWEQKKSQSQYRTA
+91 NVWEQKKSQTQYRTA
-106 SQNSIADQSDWFSLG
+106 SQNSMADQSNWYSLG
-121 PTDFINRPTNYLN
+121 PTDFVNRSTNYLN
-134 LGRINC
+134 LGRVNC
-140 INIDPNNSNIMYVGA
+140 VSIDPNNSDIMYVGA
-155 PAGGIWKSTDGG
+155 PAGGIWKSTDAG
-167 VTYIPLVDHL
+167 VTYIPLTDDL
-177 PQIGVSGIAIDSNN
+177 PQIGVSGIAIDRNN
-191 SDIIYIATGDDDAG
+191 SNIIYIATGDDDAG
-205 DSYSVGVWK
+205 DSYSVGIWK
-214 STDGGTSWLQT
+214 STNGGLSWTPT
-225 GLNPSNNPGTNRT
+225 GINPSNSPNRT
-238 SEIYINPNDSNVL
+238 SEIYINPNNSSML
-251 WVATNTGVYM
+251 WVATSSGVYK
-261 TTNAGNTWT
+261 TTNAGNNWT
-270 LSQSGNFRDL
+270 LTQSGNFRDL
-280 KVKPSNPNI
+280 KVNPTNPNI
-289 IYASTNSQFYRSTN
+289 IYASTSSQFYRSTDS
-303 GGNSFNLVTTGLPSA
+303 GNSFTQISSGLPVDS
-318 AGRMYIDVTQANS
+318 GRLFMDVTQANS
-331 NYVYLVAATGGY
+331 NYVYLVSATSNYG
-343 DYQGVYRS
+343 YQGIYRS
-351 TNSGLSFTQMANTTD
+351 TDSGLTFTQMANTTD
-366 IFNGVSQAWYD
+366 IFDGVSQAWYD
-377 LAISASNTNENEI
+377 LAISASNTNQNEI
-390 YVGVLNIWKSTNGGN
+390 YVGVLNIWKSSNGGD
-405 SFSEVNSWTT
+405 SFSQVNSWTT

-436 VGSDGGVFKSTDN
+436 VGSDGGVFKSTDS
-449 GSSFED
+449 GASFED

-490 SNQWASYHGGDG
+490 SSQWASYHGGDG

-509 NNDNLYYGFL
+509 NDDNFYYGFM
-519 QNGTTLYVSN
+519 QNGSTLYVN
-529 NSGQPGGTNGYSSPT
+529 NSSGQPGGTNGYSSPT

-550 PLSINKDS
+550 PLSINNDS
-558 EVFAGYSSLYQFS
+558 EVFAGYSSLYQFNA
-571 SGNWTEV
+571 GNWTEV
-578 STSFGNNI
+578 SPSFGTNI
-586 DVLELDPINSDNI
+586 DVLELDPLNSDNI

-604 SSLRRSFDHGLTFTN
+604 SNLQQSTDHGITFTSVN
-619 VYNFPSNIT
+619 VFASNIT
-628 SIEINN
+628 SIEVNN
-634 NDNNIVYATTSG
+634 NDNNIVYVTTSG
-646 GGGKVWKST
+646 GGGKVWRSV
-655 NQGISFSDISGTLP
+655 NQGLNFTDITGSLP

-697 YNDNVNNWVEFD
+697 FNDNNSDWEVFD

-717 RDLSINIPDN
+717 TDLSINTVDN

-746 QLATNDIQL
+746 QLATNDLQL

-786 SIDISYTLDENEEIL
+786 SVNVVYSLDEGEEI
-801 LSWTGNIESEQFEF
+801 SIIWSGNIESEQFAF
-815 IDLNLIEVEVG
+815 IDLNLIQVEIG
-826 AHELSVTTMINDDF
+826 AHELAVTATITDDYF
-840 FTSNNSADIVFYAN
+840 SSNNSAEITFYTN
-854 NQGSVEDINTFE
+854 NEGAAQDINTFE
-866 NPDDELLVINEGR
+866 NPEDELIVINEGR

-920 QCYDLSNIANPVLKF
+920 QCYDLTNIANPVLKF

-955 QGITWD
+955 QGISWG

-979 DGIASNCYNCVGGQ
+979 DGYGDNCYNCVGGQ
-993 WTGTDT
+993 WTGTEI

-1013 ESNIIF
+1013 ESSIIF
-1019 RVVFHSDQAVNEEG
+1019 RIVFHSDQAVNEEG

-1045 LSTENFELNQLAVYP
+1045 LSTDGFELNQIAVYP
-1060 NPSTDTFYIKL
+1060 NPSKDIFYVQL
-1071 QNNKPYNLQVLDITG
+1071 RNNKPYDLQVTDITG
-1086 KKLFEKNK
+1086 KRLFTKKK
-1094 INTSTPFPL
+1094 INPSTPFPL
-1103 KMQEYSSGIYFLH
+1103 QMEGYSSGVYFLQ
-1116 ITIDNQHTT
+1116 IRIDNQQTT
-1125 KKLILN
+1125 RKLILN

>member
-1 MKKYFIVVSLF
+1 MKKYFLF
-12 SFIITSA
+12 TALLSFAITNA
-19 QIELETPWMKELKQN
+19 QTELDTPWMKELK
-34 ISGPLTF
+34 SSDSSRLTF
-41 DAVITAGN
+41 DAIIAAGN
-49 TYWEAHDKNAKGSGY
+49 AYWETHDKDAKGSGY

-79 PDGFLPTTQDLW
+79 INGFLPSTKDLW
-91 NVWEQKKSQSQYRTA
+91 NVWEQKKSQTQYRTA
-106 SQNSIADQSDWFSLG
+106 SQNSMADQSNWYSLG
-121 PTDFINRPTNYLN
+121 PTDFVNRSTNYLN
-134 LGRINC
+134 LGRVNC
-140 INIDPNNSNIMYVGA
+140 VSIDPNNSDIMYVGA
-155 PAGGIWKSTDGG
+155 PAGGIWKSTDAG
-167 VTYIPLVDHL
+167 VTYIPLTDDL
-177 PQIGVSGIAIDSNN
+177 PQIGVSGIAIDPNN
-191 SDIIYIATGDDDAG
+191 SNIIYIATGDDDAG
-205 DSYSVGVWK
+205 DSYSVGIWK
-214 STDGGTSWLQT
+214 STNGGLSWTPT
-225 GLNPSNNPGTNRT
+225 GINPSNSPNRT
-238 SEIYINPNDSNVL
+238 SEIYINPNNSSML
-251 WVATNTGVYM
+251 WVATSSGVYK
-261 TTNAGNTWT
+261 TTNAGNNWT
-270 LSQSGNFRDL
+270 LTQSGNFRDL
-280 KVKPSNPNI
+280 KVNPTNPNI
-289 IYASTNSQFYRSTN
+289 IYASTSSQFYRSTDS
-303 GGNSFNLVTTGLPSA
+303 GNSFTQISSGLPVDS
-318 AGRMYIDVTQANS
+318 GRLFMDVTQANS
-331 NYVYLVAATGGY
+331 NYVYLVAATSNYG
-343 DYQGVYRS
+343 YQGIYRS
-351 TNSGLSFTQMANTTD
+351 TDSGLSFTQMANTTD
-366 IFNGVSQAWYD
+366 IFDGVSQAWYD
-377 LAISASNTNENEI
+377 LAISASNTNQNEI
-390 YVGVLNIWKSTNGGN
+390 YVGVLNIWKSSNGGN
-405 SFSEVNSWTT
+405 SFSQVNNWTS

-436 VGSDGGVFKSTDN
+436 VGSDGGVFKSTDS
-449 GSSFED
+449 GASFED

-490 SNQWASYHGGDG
+490 SSQWASYHGGDG

-509 NNDNLYYGFL
+509 NDDNFYYGFM
-519 QNGTTLYVSN
+519 QNGSTLYVN
-529 NSGQPGGTNGYSSPT
+529 NSSGQPGGTNGYSSPT

-550 PLSINKDS
+550 PLSINNDS
-558 EVFAGYSSLYQFS
+558 EVFAGYSSLYQFNA
-571 SGNWTEV
+571 GNWTEV
-578 STSFGNNI
+578 SPSFGTNI

-604 SSLRRSFDHGLTFTN
+604 SNLQQSTDHGITFTSVN
-619 VYNFPSNIT
+619 VFASNIT
-628 SIEINN
+628 SIEVNN
-634 NDNNIVYATTSG
+634 NDNNIVYVTTSG
-646 GGGKVWKST
+646 GGGKVWRSV
-655 NQGISFSDISGTLP
+655 NQGLNFTDITGSLP

-697 YNDNVNNWVEFD
+697 FNDNNSDWEVFD

-717 RDLSINIPDN
+717 TDLSINTVDN

-746 QLATNDIQL
+746 QLATNDLQL

-786 SIDISYTLDENEEIL
+786 SVNVVYSLDEGEEI
-801 LSWTGNIESEQFEF
+801 SIIWSGNIESEQFAF
-815 IDLNLIEVEVG
+815 IDLNLIQVEIG
-826 AHELSVTTMINDDF
+826 AHELAVTATITDDYF
-840 FTSNNSADIVFYAN
+840 SSNNSAEITFYTN
-854 NQGSVEDINTFE
+854 NEGAAQDINTFE
-866 NPDDELLVINEGR
+866 NPEDELIVINEGR

-920 QCYDLSNIANPVLKF
+920 QCYDLTNIANPVLKF

-955 QGITWD
+955 QGISWG

-979 DGIASNCYNCVGGQ
+979 DGYGDNCYNCVGGQ
-993 WTGTDT
+993 WTGTEI

-1013 ESNIIF
+1013 ESSIIF
-1019 RVVFHSDQAVNEEG
+1019 RIVFHSDQAVNEEG

-1045 LSTENFELNQLAVYP
+1045 LSTDGFELNQIAVYP
-1060 NPSTDTFYIKL
+1060 NPSKDIFYVQL
-1071 QNNKPYNLQVLDITG
+1071 RNNKPYDLQVTDITG
-1086 KKLFEKNK
+1086 KRLFTKKK
-1094 INTSTPFPL
+1094 INPSTPFPL
-1103 KMQEYSSGIYFLH
+1103 QMEGYSSGVYFLQ
-1116 ITIDNQHTT
+1116 IRIDNQQTT
-1125 KKLILN
+1125 RKLILN

>member
-1 MKKYFIVVSLF
+1 MKKYFLF
-12 SFIITSA
+12 TALLSFAITNA
-19 QIELETPWMKELKQN
+19 QTELDTPWMKELK
-34 ISGPLTF
+34 SSDSSRLTF
-41 DAVITAGN
+41 DAIIAAGN
-49 TYWEAHDKNAKGSGY
+49 AYWETHDKDAKGSGY

-79 PDGFLPTTQDLW
+79 INGFLPSTKDLW
-91 NVWEQKKSQSQYRTA
+91 NVWEQKKSQTQYRTA
-106 SQNSIADQSDWFSLG
+106 SQNSMADQSNWYSLG
-121 PTDFINRPTNYLN
+121 PTDFVNRSTNYLN
-134 LGRINC
+134 LGRVNC
-140 INIDPNNSNIMYVGA
+140 VSIDPNNSDIMYVGA
-155 PAGGIWKSTDGG
+155 PAGGIWKSTDAG
-167 VTYIPLVDHL
+167 VTYIPLTDDL
-177 PQIGVSGIAIDSNN
+177 PQIGVSGIAIDPNN
-191 SDIIYIATGDDDAG
+191 SNIIYIATGDDDAG
-205 DSYSVGVWK
+205 DSYSVGIWK
-214 STDGGTSWLQT
+214 STNGGLSWTPT
-225 GLNPSNNPGTNRT
+225 GINPSNSPNRT
-238 SEIYINPNDSNVL
+238 SEIYINPNNSSML
-251 WVATNTGVYM
+251 WVATSSGVYK
-261 TTNAGNTWT
+261 TTNAGNNWT
-270 LSQSGNFRDL
+270 LTQSGNFRDL
-280 KVKPSNPNI
+280 KVNPTNPNI
-289 IYASTNSQFYRSTN
+289 IYASTSSQFYRSTDS
-303 GGNSFNLVTTGLPSA
+303 GNSFTQISSGLPVDS
-318 AGRMYIDVTQANS
+318 GRLFMDVTQANS
-331 NYVYLVAATGGY
+331 NYVYLVSATSNYG
-343 DYQGVYRS
+343 YQGIYRS
-351 TNSGLSFTQMANTTD
+351 TDSGLTFTQMANTTD
-366 IFNGVSQAWYD
+366 IFDGVSQAWYD
-377 LAISASNTNENEI
+377 LAISASNTNQNEI
-390 YVGVLNIWKSTNGGN
+390 YVGVLNIWKSSNGGD
-405 SFSEVNSWTT
+405 SFSQVNSWTT

-436 VGSDGGVFKSTDN
+436 VGSDGGVFKSTDS
-449 GSSFED
+449 GASFED

-472 QDSGKIAGGAQD
+472 QDSEKIAGGAQD

-490 SNQWASYHGGDG
+490 SSQWASYHGGDG

-509 NNDNLYYGFL
+509 NDDNFYYGFM
-519 QNGTTLYVSN
+519 QNGSTLYVN
-529 NSGQPGGTNGYSSPT
+529 NSSGQPGGTNGYSSPT

-550 PLSINKDS
+550 PLSINNDS
-558 EVFAGYSSLYQFS
+558 EVFAGYSSLYQFNA
-571 SGNWTEV
+571 GNWTEV
-578 STSFGNNI
+578 SPSFGTNI

-604 SSLRRSFDHGLTFTN
+604 SNLQQSTDHGITFTSVN
-619 VYNFPSNIT
+619 VFASNIT
-628 SIEINN
+628 SIEVNN
-634 NDNNIVYATTSG
+634 NDNNIVYVTTSG
-646 GGGKVWKST
+646 GGGKVWRSL
-655 NQGISFSDISGTLP
+655 NQGLNFTDITGSLP

-697 YNDNVNNWVEFD
+697 FNDNNSDWEVFD

-717 RDLSINIPDN
+717 TDLSINTVDN

-746 QLATNDIQL
+746 QLATNDLQL

-786 SIDISYTLDENEEIL
+786 SVNVVYSLDEGEEI
-801 LSWTGNIESEQFEF
+801 SIIWSGNIESEQFAF
-815 IDLNLIEVEVG
+815 IDLNLIQVEIG
-826 AHELSVTTMINDDF
+826 AHELAVTATITDDYF
-840 FTSNNSADIVFYAN
+840 SSNNSTEITFYSN
-854 NQGSVEDINTFE
+854 NEGAAQDINTFE
-866 NPDDELLVINEGR
+866 NPEDELIVINEGR

-897 PDNVYATNL
+897 PDKVYATNL

-920 QCYDLSNIANPVLKF
+920 QCYDLTNIANPVLKF

-955 QGITWD
+955 QGISWG

-979 DGIASNCYNCVGGQ
+979 DGYGDNCYNCVGGQ
-993 WTGTDT
+993 WTGTEI

-1013 ESNIIF
+1013 ESSIIF
-1019 RVVFHSDQAVNEEG
+1019 RIVFHSDQAVNEEG

-1045 LSTENFELNQLAVYP
+1045 LSTDGFELNQIAVYP
-1060 NPSTDTFYIKL
+1060 NPSKDIFYVQL
-1071 QNNKPYNLQVLDITG
+1071 RNNKPYDLQVTDITG
-1086 KKLFEKNK
+1086 KRLFTKKK
-1094 INTSTPFPL
+1094 INPSTPFPL
-1103 KMQEYSSGIYFLH
+1103 QMEGYSSGVYFLQ
-1116 ITIDNQHTT
+1116 IRIDNQQTT
-1125 KKLILN
+1125 RKLILN

>member
-1 MKKYFIVVSLF
+1 MKKYFLF
-12 SFIITSA
+12 TALLSFAITNA
-19 QIELETPWMKELKQN
+19 QTELDTPWMKELK
-34 ISGPLTF
+34 SSDSSRLTF
-41 DAVITAGN
+41 DAIIAAGN
-49 TYWEAHDKNAKGSGY
+49 AYWETHDKDAKGSGY

-79 PDGFLPTTQDLW
+79 INGFLPSTKDLW
-91 NVWEQKKSQSQYRTA
+91 NVWEQKKSQTQYRTA
-106 SQNSIADQSDWFSLG
+106 SQNSMADQSNWYSLG
-121 PTDFINRPTNYLN
+121 PTDFVNRSTNYLN
-134 LGRINC
+134 LGRVNC
-140 INIDPNNSNIMYVGA
+140 VSIDPNNSDIMYVGA
-155 PAGGIWKSTDGG
+155 PAGGIWKSTDAG
-167 VTYIPLVDHL
+167 VTYIPLTDDL
-177 PQIGVSGIAIDSNN
+177 PQIGVSGIAIDPNN
-191 SDIIYIATGDDDAG
+191 SNIIYIATGDDDAG
-205 DSYSVGVWK
+205 DSYSVGIWK
-214 STDGGTSWLQT
+214 STNGGLSWTPT
-225 GLNPSNNPGTNRT
+225 GINPSNSPNRT
-238 SEIYINPNDSNVL
+238 SEIYINPNNSSML
-251 WVATNTGVYM
+251 WVATSSGVYK
-261 TTNAGNTWT
+261 TTNAGNNWT
-270 LSQSGNFRDL
+270 LTQSGNFRDL
-280 KVKPSNPNI
+280 KVNPTNPNI
-289 IYASTNSQFYRSTN
+289 IYASTSSQFYRSTDS
-303 GGNSFNLVTTGLPSA
+303 GNSFTQISSGLPVDS
-318 AGRMYIDVTQANS
+318 GRLFMDVTQANS
-331 NYVYLVAATGGY
+331 NYVYLVAATSNYG
-343 DYQGVYRS
+343 YQGIYRS
-351 TNSGLSFTQMANTTD
+351 TDSGLTFTQMANTTD
-366 IFNGVSQAWYD
+366 IFDGVSQAWYD
-377 LAISASNTNENEI
+377 LAISASNTNQNEI
-390 YVGVLNIWKSTNGGN
+390 YVGVLNIWKSSNGGD
-405 SFSEVNSWTT
+405 SFSQVNSWTT

-436 VGSDGGVFKSTDN
+436 VGSDGGVFKSTDS
-449 GSSFED
+449 GASFED

-490 SNQWASYHGGDG
+490 SSQWASYHGGDG

-509 NNDNLYYGFL
+509 NDDNFYYGFM
-519 QNGTTLYVSN
+519 QNGSTLYVN
-529 NSGQPGGTNGYSSPT
+529 NSSGQPGGTNGYSSPT

-550 PLSINKDS
+550 PLSINNDS
-558 EVFAGYSSLYQFS
+558 EVFAGYSSLYQFNA
-571 SGNWTEV
+571 GNWTEV
-578 STSFGNNI
+578 SPSFGTNI
-586 DVLELDPINSDNI
+586 DVLELDPLNSDNI

-604 SSLRRSFDHGLTFTN
+604 SNLQQSTDHGITFTSVN
-619 VYNFPSNIT
+619 VFASNIT
-628 SIEINN
+628 SIEVNN
-634 NDNNIVYATTSG
+634 NDNNIVYVTTSG
-646 GGGKVWKST
+646 GGGKVWRSV
-655 NQGISFSDISGTLP
+655 NQGLNFTDITGSLP

-697 YNDNVNNWVEFD
+697 FNDNNSDWEVFD

-717 RDLSINIPDN
+717 TDLSINTVDN

-746 QLATNDIQL
+746 QLATNDLQL

-786 SIDISYTLDENEEIL
+786 SVNVVYSLDEGEEI
-801 LSWTGNIESEQFEF
+801 SIIWSGNIESEQFAF
-815 IDLNLIEVEVG
+815 IDLNLIQVEIG
-826 AHELSVTTMINDDF
+826 AHELAVTATITDDYF
-840 FTSNNSADIVFYAN
+840 SSNNSTEITFYSN
-854 NQGSVEDINTFE
+854 NEGAAQDINTFE
-866 NPDDELLVINEGR
+866 NPEDELIVINEGR

-897 PDNVYATNL
+897 PDKVYATNL

-920 QCYDLSNIANPVLKF
+920 QCYDLTNIANPVLKF

-955 QGITWD
+955 QGISWG

-979 DGIASNCYNCVGGQ
+979 DGYGDNCYNCVGGQ
-993 WTGTDT
+993 WTGTEI

-1013 ESNIIF
+1013 ESSIIF
-1019 RVVFHSDQAVNEEG
+1019 RIVFHSDQAVNEEG

-1045 LSTENFELNQLAVYP
+1045 LSTDGFELNQIAVYP
-1060 NPSTDTFYIKL
+1060 NPSKDIFYVQL
-1071 QNNKPYNLQVLDITG
+1071 RNNKPYDLQVTDITG
-1086 KKLFEKNK
+1086 KRLFTKKK
-1094 INTSTPFPL
+1094 INPSTPFPL
-1103 KMQEYSSGIYFLH
+1103 QMEGYSSGVYFLQ
-1116 ITIDNQHTT
+1116 IRIDNQQTT
-1125 KKLILN
+1125 RKLILN

>member
-1 MKKYFIVVSLF
+1 MKKYFLF
-12 SFIITSA
+12 TALLSFAITNA
-19 QIELETPWMKELKQN
+19 QTELDTPWMKELK
-34 ISGPLTF
+34 SSDSSRLTF
-41 DAVITAGN
+41 DAIITAGN
-49 TYWEAHDKNAKGSGY
+49 AYWETHDKDAKGSGY

-79 PDGFLPTTQDLW
+79 INGFLPSTKDLW
-91 NVWEQKKSQSQYRTA
+91 NVWEQKKSQTQYRTA
-106 SQNSIADQSDWFSLG
+106 SQNSMADQSNWYSLG
-121 PTDFINRPTNYLN
+121 PTDFVNRSTNYLN
-134 LGRINC
+134 LGRVNC
-140 INIDPNNSNIMYVGA
+140 VSIDPNNSDIMYVGA
-155 PAGGIWKSTDGG
+155 PAGGIWKSTDAG
-167 VTYIPLVDHL
+167 VTYIPLTDDL
-177 PQIGVSGIAIDSNN
+177 PQIGVSGIAIDRNN
-191 SDIIYIATGDDDAG
+191 SNIIYIATGDDDAG
-205 DSYSVGVWK
+205 DSYSVGIWK
-214 STDGGTSWLQT
+214 STNGGLSWTPT
-225 GLNPSNNPGTNRT
+225 GINPSNSPNRT
-238 SEIYINPNDSNVL
+238 SEIYINPNNSSML
-251 WVATNTGVYM
+251 WVATSSGVYK
-261 TTNAGNTWT
+261 TTNAGNNWT
-270 LSQSGNFRDL
+270 LTQSGNFRDL
-280 KVKPSNPNI
+280 KVNPTNPNI
-289 IYASTNSQFYRSTN
+289 IYASTSSQFYRSTDS
-303 GGNSFNLVTTGLPSA
+303 GNSFTQISSGLPVDS
-318 AGRMYIDVTQANS
+318 GRLFMDVTQANS
-331 NYVYLVAATGGY
+331 NYVYLVSATSNYG
-343 DYQGVYRS
+343 YQGIYRS
-351 TNSGLSFTQMANTTD
+351 TDSGLTFTQMANTTD
-366 IFNGVSQAWYD
+366 IFDGVSQAWYD
-377 LAISASNTNENEI
+377 LAISASNTNQNEI
-390 YVGVLNIWKSTNGGN
+390 YVGVLNIWKSSNGGD
-405 SFSEVNSWTT
+405 SFSQVNSWTT

-436 VGSDGGVFKSTDN
+436 VGSDGGVFKSTDS
-449 GSSFED
+449 GASFED

-490 SNQWASYHGGDG
+490 SSQWASYHGGDG

-509 NNDNLYYGFL
+509 NDDNFYYGFM
-519 QNGTTLYVSN
+519 QNGSTLYVN
-529 NSGQPGGTNGYSSPT
+529 NSSGQPGGTNGYSSPT

-550 PLSINKDS
+550 PLSINNDS
-558 EVFAGYSSLYQFS
+558 EVFAGYSSLYQFNA
-571 SGNWTEV
+571 GNWTEV
-578 STSFGNNI
+578 SPSFGTNI

-604 SSLRRSFDHGLTFTN
+604 SNLQQSTDHGITFTSVN
-619 VYNFPSNIT
+619 VFASNIT
-628 SIEINN
+628 SIEVNN
-634 NDNNIVYATTSG
+634 NDNNIVYVTTSG
-646 GGGKVWKST
+646 GGGKVWRSV
-655 NQGISFSDISGTLP
+655 NQGLNFTDITGSLP

-697 YNDNVNNWVEFD
+697 FNDNNSDWEVFD

-717 RDLSINIPDN
+717 TDLSINTVDN

-746 QLATNDIQL
+746 QLATNDLQL

-786 SIDISYTLDENEEIL
+786 SVNVVYSLDEGEEI
-801 LSWTGNIESEQFEF
+801 SIIWSGNIESEQFAF
-815 IDLNLIEVEVG
+815 IDLNLIQVEIG
-826 AHELSVTTMINDDF
+826 AHELAVTATITDDYF
-840 FTSNNSADIVFYAN
+840 SSNNSAEITFYSN
-854 NQGSVEDINTFE
+854 NEGAAQDINTFE
-866 NPDDELLVINEGR
+866 NPEDELIVINEGR

-920 QCYDLSNIANPVLKF
+920 QCYDLTNIANPVLKF

-955 QGITWD
+955 QGISWG

-979 DGIASNCYNCVGGQ
+979 DGYGDNCYNCVGGQ
-993 WTGTDT
+993 WTGTEI

-1013 ESNIIF
+1013 ESSIIF
-1019 RVVFHSDQAVNEEG
+1019 RIVFHSDQAVNEEG

-1045 LSTENFELNQLAVYP
+1045 LSTDGFELNQIAVYP
-1060 NPSTDTFYIKL
+1060 NPSKDIFYVQL
-1071 QNNKPYNLQVLDITG
+1071 RNNKPYDLQVTDITG
-1086 KKLFEKNK
+1086 KRLFTKKK
-1094 INTSTPFPL
+1094 INPSTPFPL
-1103 KMQEYSSGIYFLH
+1103 QMEGYSSGVYFLQ
-1116 ITIDNQHTT
+1116 IRIDNQQTT
-1125 KKLILN
+1125 RKLILN

>member
-1 MKKYFIVVSLF
+1 MKKYFLF
-12 SFIITSA
+12 TALLSFAITNA
-19 QIELETPWMKELKQN
+19 QTELDTPWMKELK
-34 ISGPLTF
+34 SSDSSRLTF
-41 DAVITAGN
+41 DAIITAGN
-49 TYWEAHDKNAKGSGY
+49 AYWETHDKDAKGSGY

-79 PDGFLPTTQDLW
+79 INGFLPSTKDLW
-91 NVWEQKKSQSQYRTA
+91 NVWEQKKSQTQYRTA
-106 SQNSIADQSDWFSLG
+106 SQNSMADQSNWYSLG
-121 PTDFINRPTNYLN
+121 PTDFVNRSTNYLN
-134 LGRINC
+134 LGRVNC
-140 INIDPNNSNIMYVGA
+140 VSIDPNNSDIMYVGA
-155 PAGGIWKSTDGG
+155 PAGGIWKSTDAG
-167 VTYIPLVDHL
+167 VTYIPLTDDL
-177 PQIGVSGIAIDSNN
+177 PQIGVSGIAIDRNN
-191 SDIIYIATGDDDAG
+191 SNIIYIATGDDDAG
-205 DSYSVGVWK
+205 DSYSVGIWK
-214 STDGGTSWLQT
+214 STNGGLSWTPT
-225 GLNPSNNPGTNRT
+225 GINPSNSPNRT
-238 SEIYINPNDSNVL
+238 SEIYINPNNSSML
-251 WVATNTGVYM
+251 WVATSSGVYK
-261 TTNAGNTWT
+261 TTNAGNNWT
-270 LSQSGNFRDL
+270 LTQSGNFRDL
-280 KVKPSNPNI
+280 KVNPTNPNI
-289 IYASTNSQFYRSTN
+289 IYASTSSQFYRSTDS
-303 GGNSFNLVTTGLPSA
+303 GNSFTQISSGLPVDS
-318 AGRMYIDVTQANS
+318 GRLFMDVTQANS
-331 NYVYLVAATGGY
+331 NYIYLVSATSNYG
-343 DYQGVYRS
+343 YQGIYRS
-351 TNSGLSFTQMANTTD
+351 TDSGLTFTQMANTTD
-366 IFNGVSQAWYD
+366 IFDGVSQAWYD
-377 LAISASNTNENEI
+377 LAISASNTNQNEI
-390 YVGVLNIWKSTNGGN
+390 YVGVLNIWKSSNGGD
-405 SFSEVNSWTT
+405 SFSQVNSWTT

-436 VGSDGGVFKSTDN
+436 VGSDGGVFKSTDS
-449 GSSFED
+449 GASFED

-472 QDSGKIAGGAQD
+472 QDSEKIAGGAQD

-490 SNQWASYHGGDG
+490 SSQWASYHGGDG

-509 NNDNLYYGFL
+509 NDDNFYYGFM
-519 QNGTTLYVSN
+519 QNGSTLYVN
-529 NSGQPGGTNGYSSPT
+529 NSSGQPGGTNGYSSPT

-550 PLSINKDS
+550 PLSINNDS
-558 EVFAGYSSLYQFS
+558 EVFAGYSSLYQFNA
-571 SGNWTEV
+571 GNWTEV
-578 STSFGNNI
+578 SPSFGTNI

-604 SSLRRSFDHGLTFTN
+604 SNLQQSIDHGITFTSVN
-619 VYNFPSNIT
+619 IFASNIT
-628 SIEINN
+628 SIEVNN
-634 NDNNIVYATTSG
+634 NDNNIVYVTTSG
-646 GGGKVWKST
+646 GGGKVWRSV
-655 NQGISFSDISGTLP
+655 NQGLNFTDITGSLP

-697 YNDNVNNWVEFD
+697 FNDNNSDWEVFD

-717 RDLSINIPDN
+717 TDLSINTVDN

-746 QLATNDIQL
+746 QLATNDLQL

-786 SIDISYTLDENEEIL
+786 SVNVVYSLDEGEEI
-801 LSWTGNIESEQFEF
+801 SIIWSGNIESEQFAF
-815 IDLNLIEVEVG
+815 IDLNLIQVEIG
-826 AHELSVTTMINDDF
+826 AHELAVTATITDDYF
-840 FTSNNSADIVFYAN
+840 SSNNSTEITFYSN
-854 NQGSVEDINTFE
+854 NEGAAQDINTFE
-866 NPDDELLVINEGR
+866 NPEDELIVINEGR

-897 PDNVYATNL
+897 PDKVYATNL

-920 QCYDLSNIANPVLKF
+920 QCYDLTNIANPVLKF

-955 QGITWD
+955 QGISWG

-979 DGIASNCYNCVGGQ
+979 DGYGDNCYNCVGGQ
-993 WTGTDT
+993 WTGTEI

-1013 ESNIIF
+1013 ESSIIF
-1019 RVVFHSDQAVNEEG
+1019 RIVFHSDQAVNEEG

-1045 LSTENFELNQLAVYP
+1045 LSTDGFELNQIAVYP
-1060 NPSTDTFYIKL
+1060 NPSKDIFYVQL
-1071 QNNKPYNLQVLDITG
+1071 RNNKPYDLQVTDITG
-1086 KKLFEKNK
+1086 KRLFTKKK
-1094 INTSTPFPL
+1094 INPSTPFPL
-1103 KMQEYSSGIYFLH
+1103 QMEGYSSGVYFLQ
-1116 ITIDNQHTT
+1116 IRIDNQQTT
-1125 KKLILN
+1125 RKLILN

>member
-1 MKKYFIVVSLF
+1 MKKYFLF
-12 SFIITSA
+12 TALLSFAITNA
-19 QIELETPWMKELKQN
+19 QTELDTPWMKELK
-34 ISGPLTF
+34 SSDSSRLTF
-41 DAVITAGN
+41 DAIIAAGN
-49 TYWEAHDKNAKGSGY
+49 AYWETHDKDAKGSGY

-79 PDGFLPTTQDLW
+79 INGFLPSTKDLW
-91 NVWEQKKSQSQYRTA
+91 NVWEQKKSQTQYRTA
-106 SQNSIADQSDWFSLG
+106 SQNSMADQSNWYSLG
-121 PTDFINRPTNYLN
+121 PTDFVNRSTNYLN
-134 LGRINC
+134 LGRVNC
-140 INIDPNNSNIMYVGA
+140 VSIDPNNSDIMYVGA
-155 PAGGIWKSTDGG
+155 PAGGIWKSTDAG
-167 VTYIPLVDHL
+167 VTYIPLTDDL
-177 PQIGVSGIAIDSNN
+177 PQIGVSGIAIDPNN
-191 SDIIYIATGDDDAG
+191 SNIIYIATGDDDAG
-205 DSYSVGVWK
+205 DSYSVGIWK
-214 STDGGTSWLQT
+214 STNGGLSWTPT
-225 GLNPSNNPGTNRT
+225 GINPSNSPNRT
-238 SEIYINPNDSNVL
+238 SEIYINPNNSSML
-251 WVATNTGVYM
+251 WVATSSGVYK
-261 TTNAGNTWT
+261 TTNAGNNWT
-270 LSQSGNFRDL
+270 LTQSGNFRDL
-280 KVKPSNPNI
+280 KVNPTNPNI
-289 IYASTNSQFYRSTN
+289 IYASTSSQFYRSTDS
-303 GGNSFNLVTTGLPSA
+303 GNSFTQISSGLPVDS
-318 AGRMYIDVTQANS
+318 GRLFMDVTQANS
-331 NYVYLVAATGGY
+331 NYVYLVAATSNYG
-343 DYQGVYRS
+343 YQGIYRS
-351 TNSGLSFTQMANTTD
+351 TDSGLTFTQMANTTD
-366 IFNGVSQAWYD
+366 IFDGVSQAWYD
-377 LAISASNTNENEI
+377 LAISASNTNQNEI
-390 YVGVLNIWKSTNGGN
+390 YVGVLNIWKSSNGGD
-405 SFSEVNSWTT
+405 SFSQVNSWTT

-436 VGSDGGVFKSTDN
+436 VGSDGGVFKSTDS
-449 GSSFED
+449 GASFED

-490 SNQWASYHGGDG
+490 SSQWASYHGGDG

-509 NNDNLYYGFL
+509 NDDNFYYGFM
-519 QNGTTLYVSN
+519 QNGSTLYVN
-529 NSGQPGGTNGYSSPT
+529 NSSGQPGGTNGYSSPT

-550 PLSINKDS
+550 PLSINNDS
-558 EVFAGYSSLYQFS
+558 EVFAGYSSLYQFNA
-571 SGNWTEV
+571 GNWTEV
-578 STSFGNNI
+578 SPSFGTNI
-586 DVLELDPINSDNI
+586 DVLELDPLNSDNI

-604 SSLRRSFDHGLTFTN
+604 SNLQQSTDHGITFTSVN
-619 VYNFPSNIT
+619 VFASNIT
-628 SIEINN
+628 SIEVNN
-634 NDNNIVYATTSG
+634 NDNNIVYVTTSG
-646 GGGKVWKST
+646 GGGKVWRSV
-655 NQGISFSDISGTLP
+655 NQGLNFTDITGSLP

-697 YNDNVNNWVEFD
+697 FNDNNSDWEVFD

-717 RDLSINIPDN
+717 TDLSINTVDN

-786 SIDISYTLDENEEIL
+786 SVNVVYSLDEGEEI
-801 LSWTGNIESEQFEF
+801 SINWSGNIESEQFAF
-815 IDLNLIEVEVG
+815 IDLNLIQVEIG
-826 AHELSVTTMINDDF
+826 AHELAVTATITDDYF
-840 FTSNNSADIVFYAN
+840 SSNNSTEITFYSN
-854 NQGSVEDINTFE
+854 NEGAAQDINTFE
-866 NPDDELLVINEGR
+866 NPEDELIVINEGR

-897 PDNVYATNL
+897 PDKVYATNL

-920 QCYDLSNIANPVLKF
+920 QCYDLTNIANPVLKF

-955 QGITWD
+955 QGISWG

-979 DGIASNCYNCVGGQ
+979 DGYGDNCYNCVGGQ
-993 WTGTDT
+993 WTGTEI

-1013 ESNIIF
+1013 ESSIIF
-1019 RVVFHSDQAVNEEG
+1019 RIVFHSDQAVNEEG

-1045 LSTENFELNQLAVYP
+1045 LSTDGFELNQIAVYP
-1060 NPSTDTFYIKL
+1060 NPSKDIFYVQL
-1071 QNNKPYNLQVLDITG
+1071 RNNKPYDLQVTDITG
-1086 KKLFEKNK
+1086 KRLFTKKK
-1094 INTSTPFPL
+1094 INPSTPFPL
-1103 KMQEYSSGIYFLH
+1103 QMEGYSSGVYFLQ
-1116 ITIDNQHTT
+1116 IRIDNQQTT
-1125 KKLILN
+1125 RKLILN

>member
-1 MKKYFIVVSLF
+1 MKKYFLF
-12 SFIITSA
+12 TALLSFAITNA
-19 QIELETPWMKELKQN
+19 QTELDTPWMKELK
-34 ISGPLTF
+34 SSDSSRLTF
-41 DAVITAGN
+41 DAIIAAGN
-49 TYWEAHDKNAKGSGY
+49 AYWETHDKDAKGSGY

-79 PDGFLPTTQDLW
+79 INGFLPSTKDLW
-91 NVWEQKKSQSQYRTA
+91 NVWEQKKSQTQYRTA
-106 SQNSIADQSDWFSLG
+106 SQNSMADQSNWYSLG
-121 PTDFINRPTNYLN
+121 PTDFVNRSTNYLN
-134 LGRINC
+134 LGRVNC
-140 INIDPNNSNIMYVGA
+140 VSIDPNNSDIMYVGA
-155 PAGGIWKSTDGG
+155 PAGGIWKSTDAG
-167 VTYIPLVDHL
+167 VTYIPLTDDL
-177 PQIGVSGIAIDSNN
+177 PQIGVSGIAIDPNN
-191 SDIIYIATGDDDAG
+191 SNIIYIATGDDDAG
-205 DSYSVGVWK
+205 DSYSVGIWK
-214 STDGGTSWLQT
+214 STNGGLSWTPT
-225 GLNPSNNPGTNRT
+225 GINPSNSPNRT
-238 SEIYINPNDSNVL
+238 SEIYINPNNSSML
-251 WVATNTGVYM
+251 WVATSSGVYK
-261 TTNAGNTWT
+261 TTNAGNNWT
-270 LSQSGNFRDL
+270 LTQSGNFRDL
-280 KVKPSNPNI
+280 KVNPTNPNI
-289 IYASTNSQFYRSTN
+289 IYASTSSQFYRSTDS
-303 GGNSFNLVTTGLPSA
+303 GNSFTQISSGLPVDS
-318 AGRMYIDVTQANS
+318 GRLFMDVTQANS
-331 NYVYLVAATGGY
+331 NYVYLVSATSNYG
-343 DYQGVYRS
+343 YQGIYRS
-351 TNSGLSFTQMANTTD
+351 TDSGLTFTQMANTTD
-366 IFNGVSQAWYD
+366 IFDGVSQAWYD
-377 LAISASNTNENEI
+377 LAISASNTNQNEI
-390 YVGVLNIWKSTNGGN
+390 YVGVLNIWKSSNGGD
-405 SFSEVNSWTT
+405 SFSQVNSWTT

-436 VGSDGGVFKSTDN
+436 VGSDGGVFKSTDS
-449 GSSFED
+449 GASFED

-490 SNQWASYHGGDG
+490 SSQWASYHGGDG

-509 NNDNLYYGFL
+509 NDDNFYYGFM
-519 QNGTTLYVSN
+519 QNGSTLYVN
-529 NSGQPGGTNGYSSPT
+529 NSSGQPGGTNGYSSPT

-550 PLSINKDS
+550 PLSINNDS
-558 EVFAGYSSLYQFS
+558 EVFAGYSSLYQFNA
-571 SGNWTEV
+571 GNWTEV
-578 STSFGNNI
+578 SPSFGTNI

-604 SSLRRSFDHGLTFTN
+604 SNLQQSIDHGITFTSVN
-619 VYNFPSNIT
+619 IFASNIT
-628 SIEINN
+628 SIEVNN
-634 NDNNIVYATTSG
+634 NDNNIVYVTTSG
-646 GGGKVWKST
+646 GGGKVWRSV
-655 NQGISFSDISGTLP
+655 NQGLNFTDITGSLP

-697 YNDNVNNWVEFD
+697 FNDNNSDWEVFD

-717 RDLSINIPDN
+717 TDLSINTVDN

-746 QLATNDIQL
+746 QLATNDLQL

-786 SIDISYTLDENEEIL
+786 SVNVVYSLDEGEEI
-801 LSWTGNIESEQFEF
+801 SIIWSGNIESEQFAF
-815 IDLNLIEVEVG
+815 IDLNLIQVEIG
-826 AHELSVTTMINDDF
+826 AHELAVTATITDDYF
-840 FTSNNSADIVFYAN
+840 SSNNSTEITFYSN
-854 NQGSVEDINTFE
+854 NEGAAQDINTFE
-866 NPDDELLVINEGR
+866 NPEDELIVINEGR

-897 PDNVYATNL
+897 PDKVYATNL

-920 QCYDLSNIANPVLKF
+920 QCYDLTNIANPVLKF

-955 QGITWD
+955 QGISWG

-979 DGIASNCYNCVGGQ
+979 DGYGDNCYNCVGGQ
-993 WTGTDT
+993 WTGTEI

-1013 ESNIIF
+1013 ESSIIF
-1019 RVVFHSDQAVNEEG
+1019 RIVFHSDQAVNEEG

-1045 LSTENFELNQLAVYP
+1045 LSTDGFELNQIAVYP
-1060 NPSTDTFYIKL
+1060 NPSKDIFYVQL
-1071 QNNKPYNLQVLDITG
+1071 RNNKPYDLQVTDITG
-1086 KKLFEKNK
+1086 KRLFTKKK
-1094 INTSTPFPL
+1094 INPSTPFPL
-1103 KMQEYSSGIYFLH
+1103 QMEGYSSGVYFLQ
-1116 ITIDNQHTT
+1116 IRIDNQQTT
-1125 KKLILN
+1125 RKLILN

>member
-1 MKKYFIVVSLF
+1 MKKYFLF
-12 SFIITSA
+12 TALLSFAITNA
-19 QIELETPWMKELKQN
+19 QTELDTPWMKELK
-34 ISGPLTF
+34 SSDSSRLTF
-41 DAVITAGN
+41 DAIIAAGN
-49 TYWEAHDKNAKGSGY
+49 AYWETHDKDAKGSGY

-79 PDGFLPTTQDLW
+79 INGFLPSTKDLW
-91 NVWEQKKSQSQYRTA
+91 NVWEQKKSQTQYRTA
-106 SQNSIADQSDWFSLG
+106 SQNSMADQSNWYSLG
-121 PTDFINRPTNYLN
+121 PTDFVNRSTNYLN
-134 LGRINC
+134 LGRVNC
-140 INIDPNNSNIMYVGA
+140 VSIDPNNSDIMYVGA
-155 PAGGIWKSTDGG
+155 PAGGIWKSTDAG
-167 VTYIPLVDHL
+167 VTYIPLTDDL
-177 PQIGVSGIAIDSNN
+177 PQIGVSGIAIDPNN
-191 SDIIYIATGDDDAG
+191 SNIIYIATGDDDAG
-205 DSYSVGVWK
+205 DSYSVGIWK
-214 STDGGTSWLQT
+214 STNGGLSWTPT
-225 GLNPSNNPGTNRT
+225 GINPSNSPNRT
-238 SEIYINPNDSNVL
+238 SEIYINPNNSSML
-251 WVATNTGVYM
+251 WVATSSGVYK
-261 TTNAGNTWT
+261 TTNAGNNWT
-270 LSQSGNFRDL
+270 LTQSGNFRDL
-280 KVKPSNPNI
+280 KVNPTNPNI
-289 IYASTNSQFYRSTN
+289 IYASTSSQFYRSTDS
-303 GGNSFNLVTTGLPSA
+303 GNSFTQISSGLPVDS
-318 AGRMYIDVTQANS
+318 GRLFMDVTQANS
-331 NYVYLVAATGGY
+331 NYVYLVSATSNYG
-343 DYQGVYRS
+343 YQGIYRS
-351 TNSGLSFTQMANTTD
+351 TDSGLTFTQMANTTD
-366 IFNGVSQAWYD
+366 IFDGVSQAWYD
-377 LAISASNTNENEI
+377 LAISASNTNQNEI
-390 YVGVLNIWKSTNGGN
+390 YVGVLNIWKSSNGGD
-405 SFSEVNSWTT
+405 SFSQVNNWTS

-436 VGSDGGVFKSTDN
+436 VGSDGGVFKSTDS
-449 GSSFED
+449 GASFED

-509 NNDNLYYGFL
+509 NDDNFYYGFM
-519 QNGTTLYVSN
+519 QNGSTLYVN
-529 NSGQPGGTNGYSSPT
+529 NSSGQPGGTNGYSSPT
-544 SGNWIT
+544 TGNWIT
-550 PLSINKDS
+550 PLSINNDS
-558 EVFAGYSSLYQFS
+558 EVFAGYSSLYQFNA
-571 SGNWTEV
+571 GNWTEV
-578 STSFGNNI
+578 SPSFGTNI

-604 SSLRRSFDHGLTFTN
+604 SNLQQSTDHGITFTSVN
-619 VYNFPSNIT
+619 VFASNIT
-628 SIEINN
+628 SIEVNN
-634 NDNNIVYATTSG
+634 NDNNIVYVTTSG
-646 GGGKVWKST
+646 GGGKVWRSV
-655 NQGISFSDISGTLP
+655 NQGLNFTDITGSLP

-697 YNDNVNNWVEFD
+697 FNDTNSDWQVFD

-717 RDLSINIPDN
+717 TDLSINTVDN

-786 SIDISYTLDENEEIL
+786 SVNVVYSLDEGEEI
-801 LSWTGNIESEQFEF
+801 SIIWSGNIESEQFAF
-815 IDLNLIEVEVG
+815 IDLNLIQVEIG
-826 AHELSVTTMINDDF
+826 AHELAVTATITDDYF
-840 FTSNNSADIVFYAN
+840 SSNNSTEITFYSN
-854 NQGSVEDINTFE
+854 NEGAAQDINTFE
-866 NPDDELLVINEGR
+866 NPEDELIIINEGR

-897 PDNVYATNL
+897 PDKVYATNL

-920 QCYDLSNIANPVLKF
+920 QCYDLTNIANPVLKF

-955 QGITWD
+955 QGISWG

-979 DGIASNCYNCVGGQ
+979 DGYGDNCYNCVGGQ
-993 WTGTDT
+993 WTGTEI

-1013 ESNIIF
+1013 ESSIIF
-1019 RVVFHSDQAVNEEG
+1019 RIVFHSDQAVNEEG

-1045 LSTENFELNQLAVYP
+1045 LSTDGFELNQIAVYP
-1060 NPSTDTFYIKL
+1060 NPSKDIFYVQL
-1071 QNNKPYNLQVLDITG
+1071 RNNKPYDLQVTDITG
-1086 KKLFEKNK
+1086 KRLFTKKK
-1094 INTSTPFPL
+1094 INPSMPFPL
-1103 KMQEYSSGIYFLH
+1103 QMEGYSNGIYFLQ
-1116 ITIDNQHTT
+1116 IRIDNQQTT
-1125 KKLILN
+1125 RKLILN

>member
-1 MKKYFIVVSLF
+1 MKKYFLF
-12 SFIITSA
+12 TALLSFAITNA
-19 QIELETPWMKELKQN
+19 QTELDTPWMKELK
-34 ISGPLTF
+34 SSDSSRLTF
-41 DAVITAGN
+41 DAIITAGN
-49 TYWEAHDKNAKGSGY
+49 AYWETHDKDAKGSGY

-79 PDGFLPTTQDLW
+79 INGFLPSTKDLW
-91 NVWEQKKSQSQYRTA
+91 NVWEQKKSQTQYRTA
-106 SQNSIADQSDWFSLG
+106 SQNSMADQSNWYSLG
-121 PTDFINRPTNYLN
+121 PTDFVNRSTNYLN
-134 LGRINC
+134 LGRVNC
-140 INIDPNNSNIMYVGA
+140 VSIDPNNSDIMYVGA
-155 PAGGIWKSTDGG
+155 PAGGIWKSTDAG
-167 VTYIPLVDHL
+167 VTYIPLTDDL
-177 PQIGVSGIAIDSNN
+177 PQIGVSGIAIDRNN
-191 SDIIYIATGDDDAG
+191 SNIIYIATGDDDAG
-205 DSYSVGVWK
+205 DSYSVGIWK
-214 STDGGTSWLQT
+214 STNGGLSWTPT
-225 GLNPSNNPGTNRT
+225 GINPSNSPNRT
-238 SEIYINPNDSNVL
+238 SEIYINPNNSSML
-251 WVATNTGVYM
+251 WVATSSGVYK
-261 TTNAGNTWT
+261 TTNAGNNWT
-270 LSQSGNFRDL
+270 LTQSGNFRDL
-280 KVKPSNPNI
+280 KVNPTNPNI
-289 IYASTNSQFYRSTN
+289 IYASTSSQFYRSTDS
-303 GGNSFNLVTTGLPSA
+303 GNSFTQISSGLPVDS
-318 AGRMYIDVTQANS
+318 GRLFMDVTQANS
-331 NYVYLVAATGGY
+331 NYVYLVSATSNYG
-343 DYQGVYRS
+343 YQGIYRS
-351 TNSGLSFTQMANTTD
+351 TDSGLSFTQMANTTD
-366 IFNGVSQAWYD
+366 IFDGVSQAWYD
-377 LAISASNTNENEI
+377 LAISASNTNQNEI
-390 YVGVLNIWKSTNGGN
+390 YVGVLNIWKSSNGGD
-405 SFSEVNSWTT
+405 SFSQVNSWTT

-436 VGSDGGVFKSTDN
+436 VGSDGGVFKSTDS
-449 GSSFED
+449 GASFED

-472 QDSGKIAGGAQD
+472 QDSEKIAGGAQD

-490 SNQWASYHGGDG
+490 SSQWASYHGGDG

-509 NNDNLYYGFL
+509 NDDNFYYGFM
-519 QNGTTLYVSN
+519 QNGSTLYVN
-529 NSGQPGGTNGYSSPT
+529 NSSGQPGGTNGYSSPT

-550 PLSINKDS
+550 PLSINNDS
-558 EVFAGYSSLYQFS
+558 EVFAGYSSLYQFNA
-571 SGNWTEV
+571 GNWTEV
-578 STSFGNNI
+578 SPSFGTNI

-604 SSLRRSFDHGLTFTN
+604 SNLQQSTDHGITFTSVN
-619 VYNFPSNIT
+619 IFASNIT
-628 SIEINN
+628 SIEVNN
-634 NDNNIVYATTSG
+634 NDNNIVYVTTSG
-646 GGGKVWKST
+646 GGGKVWRSV
-655 NQGISFSDISGTLP
+655 NQGLNFTDITGSLP

-697 YNDNVNNWVEFD
+697 FNDNNSDWEVFD

-717 RDLSINIPDN
+717 TDLSINTVDN

-746 QLATNDIQL
+746 QLATNDLQL

-786 SIDISYTLDENEEIL
+786 SVNVVYSLDEGEEI
-801 LSWTGNIESEQFEF
+801 SIIWSGNIESEQFAF
-815 IDLNLIEVEVG
+815 IDLNLIQVEIG
-826 AHELSVTTMINDDF
+826 AHELAVTATITDDYF
-840 FTSNNSADIVFYAN
+840 SSNNSTEITFYTN
-854 NQGSVEDINTFE
+854 NEGAAQDINTFE
-866 NPDDELLVINEGR
+866 NPEDELIVINEGR

-897 PDNVYATNL
+897 PDKVYATNL

-920 QCYDLSNIANPVLKF
+920 QCYDLTNIANPVLKF

-955 QGITWD
+955 QGISWG

-979 DGIASNCYNCVGGQ
+979 DGYGDNCYNCVGGQ
-993 WTGTDT
+993 WTGTEI

-1013 ESNIIF
+1013 ESSIIF
-1019 RVVFHSDQAVNEEG
+1019 RIVFHSDQAVNEEG

-1045 LSTENFELNQLAVYP
+1045 LSTDGFELNQIAVYP
-1060 NPSTDTFYIKL
+1060 NPSKDIFYVQL
-1071 QNNKPYNLQVLDITG
+1071 RNNKPYDLQVTDITG
-1086 KKLFEKNK
+1086 KRLFTKKK
-1094 INTSTPFPL
+1094 INPSTPFPL
-1103 KMQEYSSGIYFLH
+1103 QMEGYSSGVYFLQ
-1116 ITIDNQHTT
+1116 IRIDNQQTT
-1125 KKLILN
+1125 RKLILN

>member
-1 MKKYFIVVSLF
+1 MKKYFLF
-12 SFIITSA
+12 TALLSFAITNA
-19 QIELETPWMKELKQN
+19 QTELDTPWMKELK
-34 ISGPLTF
+34 SSDSSRLTF
-41 DAVITAGN
+41 DAIIAAGN
-49 TYWEAHDKNAKGSGY
+49 AYWETHDKDAKGSGY

-79 PDGFLPTTQDLW
+79 INGFLPSTKDLW
-91 NVWEQKKSQSQYRTA
+91 NVWEQKKSQTQYRTA
-106 SQNSIADQSDWFSLG
+106 SQNSMADQSNWYSLG
-121 PTDFINRPTNYLN
+121 PTDFVNRSTNYLN
-134 LGRINC
+134 LGRVNC
-140 INIDPNNSNIMYVGA
+140 VSIDPNNSDIMYVGA
-155 PAGGIWKSTDGG
+155 PAGGIWKSTDAG
-167 VTYIPLVDHL
+167 VTYIPLTDDL
-177 PQIGVSGIAIDSNN
+177 PQIGVSGIAIDPNN
-191 SDIIYIATGDDDAG
+191 SNIIYIATGDDDAG
-205 DSYSVGVWK
+205 DSYSVGIWK
-214 STDGGTSWLQT
+214 STNGGLSWTPT
-225 GLNPSNNPGTNRT
+225 GINPSNSPNRT
-238 SEIYINPNDSNVL
+238 SEIYINPNNSSML
-251 WVATNTGVYM
+251 WVATSSGVYK
-261 TTNAGNTWT
+261 TTNAGNNWT
-270 LSQSGNFRDL
+270 LTQSGNFRDL
-280 KVKPSNPNI
+280 KVNPTNPNI
-289 IYASTNSQFYRSTN
+289 IYASTSSQFYRSTDS
-303 GGNSFNLVTTGLPSA
+303 GNSFTQISSGLPVDS
-318 AGRMYIDVTQANS
+318 GRLFMDVTQANS
-331 NYVYLVAATGGY
+331 NYVYLVSATSNYG
-343 DYQGVYRS
+343 YQGIYRS
-351 TNSGLSFTQMANTTD
+351 TDSGLTFTQMANTTD
-366 IFNGVSQAWYD
+366 IFDGVSQAWYD
-377 LAISASNTNENEI
+377 LAISASNTNQNEI
-390 YVGVLNIWKSTNGGN
+390 YVGVLNIWKSSNGGD
-405 SFSEVNSWTT
+405 SFSQVNSWTT

-436 VGSDGGVFKSTDN
+436 VGSDGGVFKSTDS
-449 GSSFED
+449 GASFED

-490 SNQWASYHGGDG
+490 SSQWASYHGGDG

-509 NNDNLYYGFL
+509 NDDNFYYGFM
-519 QNGTTLYVSN
+519 QNGSTLYVN
-529 NSGQPGGTNGYSSPT
+529 NSSGQPGGTNGYSSPT

-550 PLSINKDS
+550 PLSINNDS
-558 EVFAGYSSLYQFS
+558 EVFAGYSSLYQFNA
-571 SGNWTEV
+571 GNWTEV
-578 STSFGNNI
+578 SPSFGTNI

-604 SSLRRSFDHGLTFTN
+604 SNLQQSTDHGITFTSVN
-619 VYNFPSNIT
+619 VFASNIT
-628 SIEINN
+628 SIEVNN
-634 NDNNIVYATTSG
+634 NDNNIVYVTTSG
-646 GGGKVWKST
+646 GGGKVWRSV
-655 NQGISFSDISGTLP
+655 NQGLNFTDITGSLP

-697 YNDNVNNWVEFD
+697 FNDNNSDWEVFD

-717 RDLSINIPDN
+717 TDLSINTVDN

-746 QLATNDIQL
+746 QLATNDLQL

-786 SIDISYTLDENEEIL
+786 SVNVVYSLDEGEEI
-801 LSWTGNIESEQFEF
+801 SIIWSGNIESEQFAF
-815 IDLNLIEVEVG
+815 IDLNLIQVEIG
-826 AHELSVTTMINDDF
+826 AHELAVTATITDDYF
-840 FTSNNSADIVFYAN
+840 SSNNSTEITFYSN
-854 NQGSVEDINTFE
+854 NEGAAQDINTFE
-866 NPDDELLVINEGR
+866 NPEDELIVINEGR

-897 PDNVYATNL
+897 PDKVYATNL

-920 QCYDLSNIANPVLKF
+920 QCYDLTNIANPVLKF

-955 QGITWD
+955 QGISWG

-979 DGIASNCYNCVGGQ
+979 DGYGDNCYNCVGGQ
-993 WTGTDT
+993 WTGTEI

-1013 ESNIIF
+1013 ESSIIF
-1019 RVVFHSDQAVNEEG
+1019 RIVFHSDQAVNEEG

-1045 LSTENFELNQLAVYP
+1045 LSTDGFELNQIAVYP
-1060 NPSTDTFYIKL
+1060 NPSKDIFYVQL
-1071 QNNKPYNLQVLDITG
+1071 RNNKPYDLQVTDITG
-1086 KKLFEKNK
+1086 KRLFTKKK
-1094 INTSTPFPL
+1094 INPSTPFPL
-1103 KMQEYSSGIYFLH
+1103 QMEGYSSGVYFLQ
-1116 ITIDNQHTT
+1116 IRIDNQQTT
-1125 KKLILN
+1125 RKLILN